1 MKKRLLVLLV
11 AAMAVVVN
19 LEAQVI
25 VLSESFEKGIPARW
39 TQECVQGNQTWVTEV
54 VVPGG
59 SLLYPDG
66 AASGLGR
73 ALLRNTTGES
83 KGYKTRLITPVM
95 NLDTVFQP
103 ILRYYHAQMKWTA
116 DFDTL
121 RVLYRVSESSN
132 WVLLQEFTQPIQ
144 MWTKETVELPR
155 VGKTYQVCFEG
166 SENMGRGIVLDSVV
180 VRSKPECTIP
190 HDMTVTNMHKNEVT
204 LNWLASFDA
213 VNFHIIVAKTD
224 EIFDI
229 DDTDIESAK
238 ANGLI
243 VKDTVV
249 SGWQT
254 YVQLT
259 NLEGKTNY
267 VAFVRSLCENENSDW
282 GAYPF
287 YMKAIE
293 NLPYHENFDISQSSV
308 VGQHKDWTFGTDLA
322 ITTPYINCNQSAT
335 AAKYFVRSG
344 YALCF
349 AGKTSPGSGANI
361 AAKNYAYAATPMMD
375 VEDIS
380 TCQVR
385 FWGSLGNY
393 GSYKTNA
400 RAIIVGVMDDPDD
413 ITTFVAVDTVKMW
426 RYATYENVLV
436 SLASY
441 TGEGRYVAFVSQFDE
456 PNQFYIDDL
465 TIEERPA
472 VPNVSGI
479 QVAPLAT
486 GAELTWDNV
495 ASAYNVLISTENAD
509 DASTIAA
516 AKRVVE
522 AKVSTSAY
530 KATGLTEGTQYYAY
544 VQAEGGEWSAAK
556 PFATSYK
563 KTLPMKFGFETAEGT
578 TTIGTSSTKYP
589 KYVGVYSTASNYPTF
604 QTTKRYVNS
613 GSQALNYS
621 LELGR
626 DAWIA
631 FPVQDSVV
639 QGLEMEFYMRVYSS
653 SYKNTEVTVGVMTD
667 PADLTTFVAVASFA
681 TASESYALC
690 YTDFLSYTGNGKYI
704 AIRWTENEAGGAT
717 SSSYMRSYPVLDD
730 VTIDVL
736 SDCVVPK
743 LGVKD
748 VTSSTATLEWTAR
761 NMHSFHILVDTDG
774 GKKENDL
781 TAALASPAS
790 VVYTDTLNDVN
801 EFTIPTGKLH
811 WGRTYYAYIRS
822 ACGENENSYWSR
834 PIEFTLGTPE
844 AVALPYLEDFDY
856 YGAGVGAMA
865 AGWNMASVDNYPQL
879 STSAKYSSI
888 GSKTNYAGV
897 HFKSAGPG
905 RAGRLFAPA
914 LDIDDYAN
922 VKVSFWAKKGDNI
935 AGSDTLRIGVA
946 NQTDTNAVITWLDT
960 IAIPQTSRFDKYYS
974 VNPQWSASMG
984 KYFVFQQYCYN
995 GVTTRYVYVDDITF
1009 ESLTNITPFGF
1020 KTEDAGNNSVTISW
1034 QGESE
1039 NGWKIWVTTDEID
1052 TDNLDKVDASKIV
1065 IRDSTITNN
1074 PFTING
1080 LKPQTG
1086 YYVYLKAI
1094 DGEEWSEVYNA
1105 WTQCIKLVPNSSAS
1119 RQGFEGYL
1127 TASTTAITSYDK
1139 STFPECWTRHGG
1151 DEYKPKPSYVPFIHV
1166 GKTTTAVPS
1175 KDSYSYSGYAG
1186 ASLYAQASAGG
1197 PSWFTTPEIDAKD
1210 MKNVTVSFWARGG
1223 DSKTLAMYVGVMTDP
1238 DDWSTFKSLHE
1249 YQAPDRNTWCQ
1260 VECNLGACGYKEG
1273 MGNHIVFSTSA
1284 ALTYTTSYYIDDIE
1298 ISESACPKAY
1308 PTISRLTDNSAR
1320 LMYSSANIDVRMLLS
1335 KEMPIEADSLNS
1347 DTEGAAYLTKI
1358 LANSAMLKD
1367 TTILSNRVFALK
1379 DLESTTQYYVAVQ
1392 TLCEE
1397 DQSLWNVTSFQT
1409 LCAPQTAAEMGTI
1422 TFEEGFDLETSG
1434 ASSDPHVMPCW
1445 TVGKKGI
1452 KDYLYIPY
1460 VGKGKAAPAGEAFLR
1475 FRTKSDAASNGA
1487 YAIMPAVNV
1496 DSIKRL
1502 QISFLGRASK
1512 THTFSAIDNI
1522 EPLGNYAGSIIVG
1535 VVTDPADIGT
1545 FSAIDTI
1552 TYTDNAV
1559 HKSIV
1564 RFNKYEGFQH
1574 EYGKHVAFLS
1584 EFNQDN
1590 YFFIDNIKFDTITG
1604 CGTPISL
1611 KLSNITNN
1619 SALASWKGI
1628 NDTYR
1633 VMVTTS
1639 ELQDKFLETN
1649 RDYVINDTINGT
1661 THTLTGLNGNIT
1673 YYLYV
1678 KSLCDGGEGE
1688 WCLEGAVFTTEC
1700 PEVAIL
1706 PYKDNFDRYQSG
1718 SKYYP
1723 ACWRR
1728 FYNGNEDEAASYPCI
1743 YSSAKYGDEG
1753 NGLQWKISSSSYG
1766 AEDKRPTI
1774 ATLPIG
1780 GDIDKVMLS
1789 FKLRTASAVASPN
1802 GIMIGYATDVT
1813 NIDSLLKTV
1822 QYVDTVYPLANSKE
1836 WTEIIRTM
1844 EDCSGENVCI
1854 VLSEFYKNTTDVYM
1868 DNFKVEKTPT
1878 CYVPKAEVDSIGAEE
1893 VKLTIHPYFA
1903 TDHAW
1908 DAMIISADY
1917 ADTVQ
1922 ASSADTTFI
1931 VKGLKHSTEYN
1942 LFVRTECGDGDV
1954 SEWSDEAVPFR
1965 TLYCI
1970 GAGTYYSFE
1979 EEDGEEERVTYSYYS
1994 PSTPN
1999 YGDCYV
2005 HPSLY
2010 VSGRVSKY
2018 WPTHANGTA
2027 YAHNGKQAL
2036 RFWHYN
2042 DGSAPTLVA
2051 LPEIVGSDSLQIRFD
2066 MRAAEVAA
2074 SVSAKIDRTKTW
2086 PFAELGIGLIDA
2098 NHDLESFQP
2107 LATYKTTDYENGEK
2121 VTAAK
2126 NALFDQVV
2134 FPLPTGIKDKFIAFV
2149 MKQPISL
2156 KLYIDNLYI
2165 EKKQGYRTPV
2175 IGKTTITPTSL
2186 TLNWDANES
2195 TKWNV
2200 YLTKSAE
2207 VFPIDSAKEAD
2218 IVAKQTVTANT
2229 VTFSGLTPDTKYFAF
2244 VQVADVD
2251 GLGATSAR
2259 RTFVT
2264 PADVKVATSDT
2275 ISFEDS
2281 KTTRMVVPQ
2290 NWYVG
2295 NDGSV
2300 AALQQPGALLN
2311 NYDATSTSKASGA
2324 VAARTGTRALQLY
2337 STYGTHLGAYVAMPI
2352 LKADYDTIQVNFY
2365 ARPFYQKKDGKVGSS
2380 YDNRPLVVGT
2390 MTDPNNIATFEP
2402 IDSFYYANAAV
2413 STSDLVKN
2421 LTDDGWEKF
2430 GIRLKGRAGQY
2441 LAFSAPVAGQWY
2453 IDDITFSERTCLKP
2467 TKLRATNLTGHS
2479 ATLSWSAADEDVPCI
2494 LQVSSTTEFGT
2505 TDLVFIDTLTTQK
2518 ATIADLEGTT
2528 TYYYRVR
2535 QDCDLVNEWSMAQSF
2550 TTECAEIMGGYTNS
2564 FEDEEKHVLL
2574 PKAYSDYQPQCWV
2587 VGTTYG
2593 KAVGKEDG
2601 SPYYHVPRL
2610 VKSSGSTWYS
2620 HNTLSSSLKD
2630 IWALRFYGQGAKE
2643 LTSSNYM
2650 NYYDQWIAM
2659 PVLENVDLDTLQLSF
2674 YALPGSYNPQTGAIA
2689 KGAKLNTIVIGVMSD
2704 PNDLSTFAALDTCTY
2719 SRDLTGA
2726 VATAAN
2732 EYMAQRFEVPL
2743 AGMKDK
2749 GNYIAFR
2756 TDAQGW
2762 IEAHP
2767 EYEQFSVTTTL
2778 YIDDIVLEHVNNCPM
2793 PTNLKANNIA
2803 LTSATLSWDGDED
2816 AQFVVN
2822 VSSDATFNN
2831 TDAFIIQNEVVNTN
2845 SIVVTGLDT
2854 ATTYYWSVATQCTPT
2869 MVSMAAAEQ
2878 FNTLRVPM
2886 FDEMFI
2892 EDVVLPAD
2900 WIKDGTRAKDVFA
2913 GETMNDRITSGSY
2926 TSGWA
2931 RTFPAEV
2938 VGVEG
2943 PHMQAPLNSS
2953 YGETGQQVTKK
2964 SWLMTPGIVLN
2975 DTQDAWLTFNVA
2987 LTYFNQADAAEQTGW
3002 DDQFMVVISDDGGD
3016 TWKRENAIIWNN
3028 ETSNDETDAHYVYG
3042 KGDYVLNS
3050 LPNKAVKDEPVT
3062 IDLTQYKGKT
3072 IKVGFYVESTIK
3084 NAYNGIHIGNV
3095 HINYFAKKS
3104 DAQTACQFEDIESM
3118 GLFYVD
3124 GDKVVEGEN
3133 VFTKVAIATAE
3144 TNRDVIDTLYTLTA
3158 TYNMAPQ
3165 VVINQTICEGE
3176 TVGNEWGFA
3185 DRTSTGVYKRKT
3197 TSLVTGCDSITTLNL
3212 TVIPRQYT
3220 TLEENICSG
3229 TSYEFNG
3236 KQYNK
3241 TGVYV
3246 DTLSSLVTGCD
3257 SITKLV
3263 LTVNPPITA
3272 QVNAYTCIGHPYY
3285 FTPRYPS
3292 LTLSGTY
3299 MDTVKTAEGCDSIVT
3314 LTLTVAE
3321 SININVYD
3329 TVCDG
3334 QSLRFEGQDYT
3345 EAGTYPVHLE
3355 SVFGCDSIRTL
3366 YLEIAPVY
3374 SDTINASICPGRSYT
3389 EHGFDVS
3396 EPGLYSVTETSRFGC
3411 DSVIWLNLSLY
3422 DTDTIRVDTLIQLSD
3437 LPYFYPNTQ
3446 ITYPL
3451 STEPGTYVD
3460 TIFVKGKDAQ
3470 CDYIL
3475 IHRLTVDGGQ
3485 GLRNVIFGSVS
3496 LRPSLINAGESV
3508 TATGDF
3514 LGQAI
3519 DIQVYDM
3526 VGHCIKREQKSGRDI
3541 HIDGFHVAGIY
3552 TIQITDENGKQY
3564 MGRVIVK

>member
-1 MKKRLLVLLV
+1 MKKKLLVFLIAV
-11 AAMAVVVN
+11 AAIIVN
-19 LEAQVI
+19 LGAQTI
-25 VLSESFEKGIPARW
+25 VLSESFEKGIPAGW
-39 TQECVQGNQTWVTEV
+39 TQESVFGDQKWVTEPLV
-54 VVPGG
+54 SGE

-66 AASGLGR
+66 AVSGLGR

-224 EIFDI
+224 EFFDI

-293 NLPYHENFDISQSSV
+293 NLPYYENFDISQSSV

-361 AAKNYAYAATPMMD
+361 AAKNYAYAATPMID
-375 VEDIS
+375 VDDIS

-385 FWGSLGNY
+385 FWGSLGNF

-472 VPNVSGI
+472 VPTVSGV

-522 AKVSTSAY
+522 AKASTSAY

-563 KTLPMKFGFETAEGT
+563 KTLPMKFGFETSEGT
-578 TTIGTSSTKYP
+578 ITIGTSSTKYP

-604 QTTKRYVNS
+604 QTTKKYVNS

-717 SSSYMRSYPVLDD
+717 SSSYMKSYPVLDD

-774 GKKENDL
+774 GKTENDL

-801 EFTIPTGKLH
+801 GFTIPTGKLH

-822 ACGENENSYWSR
+822 VCGENENSYWSR
-834 PIEFTLGTPE
+834 PVEFTLGTPE

-856 YGAGVGAMA
+856 YGSGAGTMA
-865 AGWNMASVDNYPQL
+865 AGWNVASVDNYPQL
-879 STSAKYSSI
+879 STSAKYSST

-960 IAIPQTSRFDKYYS
+960 IAIPQTGRFDKYYS

-1065 IRDSTITNN
+1065 IKDSTITNN

-1238 DDWSTFKSLHE
+1238 DDWSTFKSLYE

-1273 MGNHIVFSTSA
+1273 MGNYIVFSTSA

-1358 LANSAMLKD
+1358 LANPAMLKD

-1397 DQSLWNVTSFQT
+1397 DRSLWNVTSFQT

-1422 TFEEGFDLETSG
+1422 TFEEGFDPQTSG

-1460 VGKGKAAPAGEAFLR
+1460 VGKGEAAPAGEAFLR
-1475 FRTKSDAASNGA
+1475 FRTQADAAKNGA

-1590 YFFIDNIKFDTITG
+1590 YFFIDNIKFDTITD

-1688 WCLEGAVFTTEC
+1688 WCLEGTVFTTEC

-1780 GDIDKVMLS
+1780 GNIDKVMLS
-1789 FKLRTASAVASPN
+1789 FKLKTASAVASPN

-1844 EDCSGENVCI
+1844 EDCSGENVHI

-1868 DNFKVEKTPT
+1868 DDFKVEKIPT
-1878 CYVPKAEVDSIGAEE
+1878 CYVPKIRVDSIGAEE
-1893 VKLTIHPYFA
+1893 VKVTVLPYLA
-1903 TDHAW
+1903 TDNAW
-1908 DAMIISADY
+1908 DIQFVSADFQ
-1917 ADTVQ
+1917 DTIQ
-1922 ASSADTTFI
+1922 ASSVNTTFI
-1931 VKGLKHSTEYN
+1931 VKGLKHSTNYN
-1942 LFVRTECGDGDV
+1942 LYVRTNCGAGDV

-2086 PFAELGIGLIDA
+2086 PFAELEIGLIDA

-2244 VQVADVD
+2244 VQVADAD

-2281 KTTRMVVPQ
+2281 KTTRLVVPQ

-2467 TKLRATNLTGHS
+2467 TKLRASNLTGHS

-2535 QDCDLVNEWSMAQSF
+2535 QDCDLTDAWSMAQSF

-2610 VKSSGSTWYS
+2610 VKSSGTSWYS
-2620 HNTLSSSLKD
+2620 HNTLSSNQKD
-2630 IWALRFYGQGAKE
+2630 VWALRFEGNGAKE
-2643 LTSSNYM
+2643 LTSSNYA

-2732 EYMAQRFEVPL
+2732 EFMAQRFEIPL

-2886 FDEMFI
+2886 FDEMFV
-2892 EDVVLPAD
+2892 EDVTLPVD
-2900 WIKDGTRAKDVFA
+2900 WLMDGTRAKDVFA
-2913 GETMNDRITSGSY
+2913 GATMNNRITSGSY

-2953 YGETGQQVTKK
+2953 YGETGQPVTKK

-3050 LPNKAVKDEPVT
+3050 LPNRAVKDEPVT

-3133 VFTKVAIATAE
+3133 VFTKVALATAE
-3144 TNRDVIDTLYTLTA
+3144 TNRNVIDTLYILTA

-3212 TVIPRQYT
+3212 IVIPRQYT

-3229 TSYEFNG
+3229 TSFEFNG
-3236 KQYNK
+3236 TSYNQ

-3263 LTVNPPITA
+3263 LI
-3272 QVNAYTCIGHPYY
+3272 VNAPTKVEVDAHGCAGHPYY
-3285 FTPRYPS
+3285 FTPRYPA
-3292 LTLSGTY
+3292 LTIAGTY
-3299 MDTVKTAEGCDSIVT
+3299 MDTVKTVWGCDSIVT
-3314 LTLTVAE
+3314 L
-3321 SININVYD
+3321 
-3329 TVCDG
+3329 
-3334 QSLRFEGQDYT
+3334 
-3345 EAGTYPVHLE
+3345 
-3355 SVFGCDSIRTL
+3355 
-3366 YLEIAPVY
+3366 
-3374 SDTINASICPGRSYT
+3374 
-3389 EHGFDVS
+3389 
-3396 EPGLYSVTETSRFGC
+3396 
-3411 DSVIWLNLSLY
+3411 NLSFY
-3422 DTDTIRVDTLIQLSD
+3422 DSDTIRVDTLIKQSD

-3451 STEPGTYVD
+3451 STEPGTYID
-3460 TIFVKGKDAQ
+3460 TISVKGTDVQ
-3470 CDYIL
+3470 CDYVL
-3475 IHRLTVDGGQ
+3475 IHTLTIEAGQ
-3485 GLRNVIFGSVS
+3485 GISNVNGET
-3496 LRPSLINAGESV
+3496 LTLHPNLIGIGETV
-3508 TATGDF
+3508 TAAGNF
-3514 LGQAI
+3514 QGQKVE
-3519 DIQVYDM
+3519 IQVYDM
-3526 VGHCIKREQKSGRDI
+3526 VGRCIKREHQKGRNI
-3541 HIDGFHVAGIY
+3541 SIDGFHIAGLY
-3552 TIQITDENGKQY
+3552 TIKITDESGKQY

>member
-11 AAMAVVVN
+11 AAMATVVN

-25 VLSESFEKGIPARW
+25 VLSESFEKGIPAGW

-293 NLPYHENFDISQSSV
+293 NLPYYEDFDISQSSV

-361 AAKNYAYAATPMMD
+361 AAKNYAYAATPMID
-375 VEDIS
+375 VDDIS
-380 TCQVR
+380 TCQVS
-385 FWGSLGNY
+385 FWGSLGNF

-413 ITTFVAVDTVKMW
+413 ITTFVAVDTVRMW

-472 VPNVSGI
+472 VPIVSGI

-516 AKRVVE
+516 AKCVVE
-522 AKVSTSAY
+522 AKVSTAAY

-563 KTLPMKFGFETAEGT
+563 KTLPMKFGFETTEGT
-578 TTIGTSSTKYP
+578 TTIGTSTTKYP

-604 QTTKRYVNS
+604 QTTQRYVNS

-631 FPVQDSVV
+631 FPAQDSVV

-717 SSSYMRSYPVLDD
+717 SSSYMKSYPVLDD

-736 SDCVVPK
+736 SDCIVPK

-774 GKKENDL
+774 GKTENDL

-822 ACGENENSYWSR
+822 VCGENENSYWSR
-834 PIEFTLGTPE
+834 PVEFTLGTPE

-865 AGWNMASVDNYPQL
+865 AGWNMASVDDYPQL
-879 STSAKYSSI
+879 STSAKYSST

-897 HFKSAGPG
+897 YFKSAGSG

-935 AGSDTLRIGVA
+935 VGSDTLRIGVA

-960 IAIPQTSRFDKYYS
+960 IAIPQTGQFDKYYS

-1065 IRDSTITNN
+1065 IKDSTIINN

-1151 DEYKPKPSYVPFIHV
+1151 DEYKPKPSYVPFIYV

-1238 DDWSTFKSLHE
+1238 DDWSTFKSLYE

-1273 MGNHIVFSTSA
+1273 MGNYIVFSTSA

-1358 LANSAMLKD
+1358 LANPAMLKD

-1422 TFEEGFDLETSG
+1422 TFEEGFDPQTSG

-1460 VGKGKAAPAGEAFLR
+1460 VGEGKAAPAGEAFLR

-1512 THTFSAIDNI
+1512 TYTFSAIDNI

-1780 GDIDKVMLS
+1780 GNIDKVMLS

-1844 EDCSGENVCI
+1844 EDCSGENVYI
-1854 VLSEFYKNTTDVYM
+1854 VLSELYKNTTDVYM
-1868 DNFKVEKTPT
+1868 DDFKVEKTPT

-2086 PFAELGIGLIDA
+2086 PFAELEIGLIDA

-2244 VQVADVD
+2244 VQVADTD

-2281 KTTRMVVPQ
+2281 KTTRLVVPQ

-2467 TKLRATNLTGHS
+2467 TKLRASNLTGHS

-2535 QDCDLVNEWSMAQSF
+2535 QDCDLTDAWSMAQSF

-2610 VKSSGSTWYS
+2610 VKSSGTSWYS
-2620 HNTLSSSLKD
+2620 HNTLSSNQKD
-2630 IWALRFYGQGAKE
+2630 VWALRFEGNGAKE
-2643 LTSSNYM
+2643 LTSSNYA

-2732 EYMAQRFEVPL
+2732 EFMAQRFEIPL

-2913 GETMNDRITSGSY
+2913 GKTMNDRITSGSY

-2953 YGETGQQVTKK
+2953 YGETGQPVTKK

-3133 VFTKVAIATAE
+3133 VFTKVALATAE
-3144 TNRDVIDTLYTLTA
+3144 TNRNVIDTLYTLTA

-3229 TSYEFNG
+3229 TSFEFNG

>member
-1 MKKRLLVLLV
+1 MKKKLLVLLIAV
-11 AAMAVVVN
+11 AAIIVN
-19 LEAQVI
+19 LGAQTI
-25 VLSESFEKGIPARW
+25 VLSESFEKGIPAGW
-39 TQECVQGNQTWVTEV
+39 TQESVFGDQKWVTEPLV
-54 VVPGG
+54 SGE

-66 AASGLGR
+66 AVSGLGR

-293 NLPYHENFDISQSSV
+293 NLPYYEDFDISQSSV

-375 VEDIS
+375 VDDIS

-385 FWGSLGNY
+385 FWGSLGNF

-441 TGEGRYVAFVSQFDE
+441 KGEGRYVAFVSQFDE

-472 VPNVSGI
+472 VPTVSGI

-563 KTLPMKFGFETAEGT
+563 KTLPMKFGFETSEGT
-578 TTIGTSSTKYP
+578 ITIGTSSTKYP

-604 QTTKRYVNS
+604 QTTKKYVNS

-774 GKKENDL
+774 GKTENDL

-801 EFTIPTGKLH
+801 EFTIPAGKLH

-822 ACGENENSYWSR
+822 VCGENENSYWSR
-834 PIEFTLGTPE
+834 PVEFTLGTPE

-856 YGAGVGAMA
+856 YGSGAGTMA
-865 AGWNMASVDNYPQL
+865 AGWNVASTDAYPQL
-879 STSAKYSSI
+879 NTKAKYN
-888 GSKTNYAGV
+888 NYAGV
-897 HFKSAGPG
+897 YFKSAGPG

-922 VKVSFWAKKGDNI
+922 VKVSFWAKKGDNV

-1065 IRDSTITNN
+1065 IKDSTITNN

-1238 DDWSTFKSLHE
+1238 DDWSTFKSLYE

-1273 MGNHIVFSTSA
+1273 MGNYIVFSTSA
-1284 ALTYTTSYYIDDIE
+1284 SLTYTTSYYIDDIE

-1308 PTISRLTDNSAR
+1308 PALSRLTDNSVR
-1320 LMYSSANIDVRMLLS
+1320 LMYASQAMDVRLILT
-1335 KEMPIEADSLNS
+1335 KGLAIYADSLNS
-1347 DTEGAAYLTKI
+1347 ETLGTTY
-1358 LANSAMLKD
+1358 LANLLQSDAVVRDTIIRNNMGMLLNNLEGD
-1367 TTILSNRVFALK
+1367 TPYYLAL
-1379 DLESTTQYYVAVQ
+1379 Q
-1392 TLCEE
+1392 TLCADE
-1397 DQSLWNVTSFQT
+1397 SALWNVTSFQT
-1409 LCAPQTAAEMGTI
+1409 LCTPLTAGEMGVI
-1422 TFEEGFDLETSG
+1422 TFEEGFSPDASA
-1434 ASSDPHVMPCW
+1434 ASSEPHVVPCW
-1445 TVGKKGI
+1445 TVGKKGVRN
-1452 KDYLYIPY
+1452 YLYVPY
-1460 VGKGKAAPAGEAFLR
+1460 VGTGASAPDGKAFLR
-1475 FRTKSDAASNGA
+1475 FRTGDVAAENGG

-1496 DSIKRL
+1496 DSITRL
-1502 QISFLGRASK
+1502 QISFLGRATASYDFTK
-1512 THTFSAIDNI
+1512 AITTPSA
-1522 EPLGNYAGSIIVG
+1522 LGDCAGSIIVG
-1535 VVTDPADIGT
+1535 VVTDPSDIGT
-1545 FSAIDTI
+1545 FVAVDTVK
-1552 TYTDNAV
+1552 YGDNAI
-1559 HKSIV
+1559 HHAIV
-1564 RFNKYEGFQH
+1564 RFNKYRGDANGTF
-1574 EYGKHVAFLS
+1574 GKHVGFLS
-1584 EFNQDN
+1584 EFNQNN
-1590 YFFIDNIKFDTITG
+1590 YFLVDNIQFDTITT
-1604 CGTPISL
+1604 CEEPLSL
-1611 KLSNITNN
+1611 NVHSVTDN
-1619 SALASWKGI
+1619 SATASWKGI
-1628 NDTYR
+1628 NTIYR
-1633 VMVTTS
+1633 VMVTTR
-1639 ELQDKFLETN
+1639 ELTSSLWETN
-1649 RDYVINDTINGT
+1649 QNFVLNDTVQGLS
-1661 THTLTGLNGNIT
+1661 HTLTRLAGNTT
-1673 YYLYV
+1673 YYVYV
-1678 KSLCDGGEGE
+1678 KALCDDANGE
-1688 WCLEGAVFTTEC
+1688 WCLEGTAFTTEC

-1728 FYNGNEDEAASYPCI
+1728 FYNGKEDEAASYPCI

-1789 FKLRTASAVASPN
+1789 FKLKTASAVASPN

-1844 EDCSGENVCI
+1844 EDCSGENVYI
-1854 VLSEFYKNTTDVYM
+1854 VLSELYKNTTDVYM
-1868 DNFKVEKTPT
+1868 DDFKVEKTPT

-2086 PFAELGIGLIDA
+2086 PFAELEIGLIDA

-2244 VQVADVD
+2244 VQVADAD

-2281 KTTRMVVPQ
+2281 KTTRLVVPQ

-2467 TKLRATNLTGHS
+2467 TKLRASNLTGHS

-2535 QDCDLVNEWSMAQSF
+2535 QDCDLTDAWSMAQSF

-2610 VKSSGSTWYS
+2610 VKSSGTSWYS
-2620 HNTLSSSLKD
+2620 HNTLSSNQKD
-2630 IWALRFYGQGAKE
+2630 VWALRFEGNGAKE
-2643 LTSSNYM
+2643 LTSSNYA

-2732 EYMAQRFEVPL
+2732 EFMAQRFEIPL

-2831 TDAFIIQNEVVNTN
+2831 MDAFIIQNKVVNTN

-2854 ATTYYWSVATQCTPT
+2854 ATTYYWAVATQCTPT

-2892 EDVVLPAD
+2892 EDVTLPVD
-2900 WIKDGTRAKDVFA
+2900 WSMDGTRAKDVFA
-2913 GETMNDRITSGSY
+2913 GATMNNRITSGSY

-2953 YGETGQQVTKK
+2953 YGETGLPVTKK

-2987 LTYFNQADAAEQTGW
+2987 LTYLNQADAAEQTGW

-3133 VFTKVAIATAE
+3133 VFTKVALATAE
-3144 TNRDVIDTLYTLTA
+3144 ANRDVIDTLYTLTA

-3229 TSYEFNG
+3229 TSFEFNG
-3236 KQYNK
+3236 TSYNQ

-3263 LTVNPPITA
+3263 LI
-3272 QVNAYTCIGHPYY
+3272 VNAPTKVEVDAHGCAGHPYY
-3285 FTPRYPS
+3285 FTPRYPA
-3292 LTLSGTY
+3292 LTIAGTY
-3299 MDTVKTAEGCDSIVT
+3299 MDTVKTVWGCDSIVT
-3314 LTLTVAE
+3314 L
-3321 SININVYD
+3321 
-3329 TVCDG
+3329 
-3334 QSLRFEGQDYT
+3334 
-3345 EAGTYPVHLE
+3345 
-3355 SVFGCDSIRTL
+3355 
-3366 YLEIAPVY
+3366 
-3374 SDTINASICPGRSYT
+3374 
-3389 EHGFDVS
+3389 
-3396 EPGLYSVTETSRFGC
+3396 
-3411 DSVIWLNLSLY
+3411 NLSFY
-3422 DTDTIRVDTLIQLSD
+3422 DSDTIRVDTLIKQSD

-3451 STEPGTYVD
+3451 SIEPGTYID
-3460 TIFVKGKDAQ
+3460 TISVKGTDVQ
-3470 CDYIL
+3470 CDYVL
-3475 IHRLTVDGGQ
+3475 IHTLTIEAGQ
-3485 GLRNVIFGSVS
+3485 GISNVNGET
-3496 LRPSLINAGESV
+3496 LTLHPNLIGIGETV
-3508 TATGDF
+3508 TAAGNF
-3514 LGQAI
+3514 QGQKVE
-3519 DIQVYDM
+3519 IQVYDM
-3526 VGHCIKREQKSGRDI
+3526 VGRCIKREHQKGRNI
-3541 HIDGFHVAGIY
+3541 SIDGFHIAGLY
-3552 TIQITDENGKQY
+3552 TIKITDESGKQY

>member
-1 MKKRLLVLLV
+1 MKKKLLVLLIAV
-11 AAMAVVVN
+11 AAIIVN
-19 LEAQVI
+19 LGAQTI
-25 VLSESFEKGIPARW
+25 VLSESFEKGIPAGW
-39 TQECVQGNQTWVTEV
+39 TQESVFGDQKWVTEPLV
-54 VVPGG
+54 SGE

-66 AASGLGR
+66 AVSGLGR

-190 HDMTVTNMHKNEVT
+190 HDMIVTNMHKNEVT

-293 NLPYHENFDISQSSV
+293 NLPYYEDFDISQSSV

-375 VEDIS
+375 VDDIS

-385 FWGSLGNY
+385 FWGSLGNF

-465 TIEERPA
+465 TVEERPA
-472 VPNVSGI
+472 VPTISGI

-556 PFATSYK
+556 SFTTSYK
-563 KTLPMKFGFETAEGT
+563 KTLPMKFGFETSEGT
-578 TTIGTSSTKYP
+578 ITIGTSSTKYP

-604 QTTKRYVNS
+604 QTTKKYVNS

-717 SSSYMRSYPVLDD
+717 SSSYMKSYPVLDD

-748 VTSSTATLEWTAR
+748 VTYSTATLEWTAR

-774 GKKENDL
+774 GKTENDL

-790 VVYTDTLNDVN
+790 VVYTDALNDVN
-801 EFTIPTGKLH
+801 EFTIPAGKLH

-822 ACGENENSYWSR
+822 VCGENENSYWSR
-834 PIEFTLGTPE
+834 PVEFTLGTPE

-856 YGAGVGAMA
+856 YGSGAGTMA
-865 AGWNMASVDNYPQL
+865 AGWNVASTDAYPQL
-879 STSAKYSSI
+879 NTKAKYN
-888 GSKTNYAGV
+888 NYAGV
-897 HFKSAGPG
+897 YFKSAGPG

-922 VKVSFWAKKGDNI
+922 VKVSFWAKKGDNVS
-935 AGSDTLRIGVA
+935 GNDSLRIGVTDQA
-946 NQTDTNAVITWLDT
+946 DTNAVITWLDT
-960 IAIPQTSRFDKYYS
+960 IAIPKTDRFDPYYS
-974 VNPQWSASMG
+974 VNPQWTAAMG
-984 KYFVFQQYCYN
+984 KRFVFQQYCYN
-995 GVTTRYVYVDDITF
+995 GVTTRYIYMDNIAF
-1009 ESLTNITPFGF
+1009 ESITDIAPFGF
-1020 KTEDAGNNSVTISW
+1020 KTNDAADNSVTISW

-1039 NGWKIWVTTDEID
+1039 NGWKLWVTTEEID
-1052 TDNLDKVDASKIV
+1052 TENLDKVDASKIV
-1065 IRDSTITNN
+1065 IKDSTITSN
-1074 PFTING
+1074 PFTITG
-1080 LKPQTG
+1080 LKAQTG
-1086 YYVYLKAI
+1086 YYVYLRALNGT
-1094 DGEEWSEVYNA
+1094 DWSESYNA
-1105 WTQCIKLVPNSSAS
+1105 WTQCIKLVPNSANS
-1119 RQGFEGYL
+1119 RMDFEGYL
-1127 TASTTAITSYDK
+1127 PTTADISSYAK

-1151 DEYKPKPSYVPFIHV
+1151 DEAKTSPSYVPFICTHKK
-1166 GKTTTAVPS
+1166 GTTVPGN
-1175 KDSYSYSGYAG
+1175 YAYAG
-1186 ASLYAQASAGG
+1186 LASAKLYANSSAGG
-1197 PSWFTTPEIDAKD
+1197 PAWFATPEVNAKN
-1210 MKNVTVSFWARGG
+1210 MANVTVSFYAKCG
-1223 DSKTLAMYVGVMTDP
+1223 DSSLKELLVGVMKDP
-1238 DDWSTFKSLHE
+1238 DDWGTFTPLYT
-1249 YQAPDRNTWCQ
+1249 YQPTDKLRWYQ
-1260 VECNLGACGYKEG
+1260 VECNFGTCGYKEG
-1273 MGNHIVFSTSA
+1273 MGTYIAFSTPA
-1284 ALTYTTSYYIDDIE
+1284 ALVSPEASSYQIDEIE

-1308 PTISRLTDNSAR
+1308 PALSRLTDNSVR
-1320 LMYSSANIDVRMLLS
+1320 LMYASQAMDVRLILT
-1335 KEMPIEADSLNS
+1335 KGLAIYADSLNS
-1347 DTEGAAYLTKI
+1347 ETLGTTY
-1358 LANSAMLKD
+1358 LANLLQSDAVVRDTIIRNNMGMLLNNLEGD
-1367 TTILSNRVFALK
+1367 TPYYLAL
-1379 DLESTTQYYVAVQ
+1379 Q
-1392 TLCEE
+1392 TLCADENA
-1397 DQSLWNVTSFQT
+1397 LWNVTSFQT
-1409 LCAPQTAAEMGTI
+1409 LCTPLTAGEMGVI
-1422 TFEEGFDLETSG
+1422 TFEEGFSPDASA
-1434 ASSDPHVMPCW
+1434 ASSEPHVVPCW
-1445 TVGKKGI
+1445 TVGKKGVRN
-1452 KDYLYIPY
+1452 YLYVPY
-1460 VGKGKAAPAGEAFLR
+1460 VGTGASAPDGKAFLR
-1475 FRTKSDAASNGA
+1475 FRTGDVAAENGG

-1496 DSIKRL
+1496 DSITRL
-1502 QISFLGRASK
+1502 QISFLGRATASYDFTK
-1512 THTFSAIDNI
+1512 AITTPSA
-1522 EPLGNYAGSIIVG
+1522 LGDCAGSIIVG
-1535 VVTDPADIGT
+1535 VVTDPSDIGT
-1545 FSAIDTI
+1545 FVAVDTVK
-1552 TYTDNAV
+1552 YGDNAI
-1559 HKSIV
+1559 HHAIV
-1564 RFNKYEGFQH
+1564 RFNKYRGDANGTF
-1574 EYGKHVAFLS
+1574 GKHVGFLS
-1584 EFNQDN
+1584 EFNQNN
-1590 YFFIDNIKFDTITG
+1590 YFLVDNIQFDTITT
-1604 CGTPISL
+1604 CEEPLSL
-1611 KLSNITNN
+1611 NVHSVTDN
-1619 SALASWKGI
+1619 SATASWKGI
-1628 NDTYR
+1628 NTIYR
-1633 VMVTTS
+1633 VMVTTR
-1639 ELQDKFLETN
+1639 ELTSSLWETN
-1649 RDYVINDTINGT
+1649 QNFVLNDTVQGLS
-1661 THTLTGLNGNIT
+1661 HTLTRLAGNTT
-1673 YYLYV
+1673 YYVYV
-1678 KSLCDGGEGE
+1678 KALCDDANGE
-1688 WCLEGAVFTTEC
+1688 WCLEGTAFTTEC

-1780 GDIDKVMLS
+1780 GNIDKVMLS
-1789 FKLRTASAVASPN
+1789 FKLKTASAVASPN

-1868 DNFKVEKTPT
+1868 DDFKVEKTPT

-1908 DAMIISADY
+1908 DVMIISADY

-2086 PFAELGIGLIDA
+2086 PFAELEIGLIDA

-2264 PADVKVATSDT
+2264 PADVKVATSDI

-2300 AALQQPGALLN
+2300 VALQQPGALLN
-2311 NYDATSTSKASGA
+2311 NYDATSTSNASGA

-2337 STYGTHLGAYVAMPI
+2337 NTYGTHLGAYAAMPI

-2564 FEDEEKHVLL
+2564 FEDTEQHVLL
-2574 PKAYSDYQPQCWV
+2574 PKATDGYYQPQCWV

-2593 KAVGKEDG
+2593 KAVGEKDNM
-2601 SPYYHVPRL
+2601 PYYHVPRL
-2610 VKSSGSTWYS
+2610 EKSSGSTWYS

-2643 LTSSNYM
+2643 LTSSNYT

-2704 PNDLSTFAALDTCTY
+2704 PDDLSTFVALDTCTY

-2831 TDAFIIQNEVVNTN
+2831 MDAFIIQNKVVNTN

-2886 FDEMFI
+2886 FDEMFV
-2892 EDVVLPAD
+2892 EDIVLPAD

-2913 GETMNDRITSGSY
+2913 GATMNNRITSDSY

-2953 YGETGQQVTKK
+2953 YGETGQPVTKK

-3050 LPNKAVKDEPVT
+3050 LPNRAVKDEPVT

-3133 VFTKVAIATAE
+3133 VFTKVALATAE
-3144 TNRDVIDTLYTLTA
+3144 TNRNVIDTLYILTA

-3229 TSYEFNG
+3229 TSFEFNG
-3236 KQYNK
+3236 TSYNQ

-3263 LTVNPPITA
+3263 LI
-3272 QVNAYTCIGHPYY
+3272 VNAPTKVEVDAHGCAGHPYY
-3285 FTPRYPS
+3285 FTPRYPA
-3292 LTLSGTY
+3292 LTIAGTY
-3299 MDTVKTAEGCDSIVT
+3299 MDTVKTVWGCDSIVT
-3314 LTLTVAE
+3314 L
-3321 SININVYD
+3321 
-3329 TVCDG
+3329 
-3334 QSLRFEGQDYT
+3334 
-3345 EAGTYPVHLE
+3345 
-3355 SVFGCDSIRTL
+3355 
-3366 YLEIAPVY
+3366 
-3374 SDTINASICPGRSYT
+3374 
-3389 EHGFDVS
+3389 
-3396 EPGLYSVTETSRFGC
+3396 
-3411 DSVIWLNLSLY
+3411 NLSFY
-3422 DTDTIRVDTLIQLSD
+3422 DSDTIRVDTLIKQSD

-3451 STEPGTYVD
+3451 STDPGTYID
-3460 TIFVKGKDAQ
+3460 TISVKGTDVQ
-3470 CDYIL
+3470 CDYVL
-3475 IHRLTVDGGQ
+3475 IHTLTIEAGQ
-3485 GLRNVIFGSVS
+3485 GISNVNGET
-3496 LRPSLINAGESV
+3496 LTLHPNLIGIGETV
-3508 TATGDF
+3508 TAAGNF
-3514 LGQAI
+3514 QGQKVE
-3519 DIQVYDM
+3519 IQVYDM
-3526 VGHCIKREQKSGRDI
+3526 VGRCIKREHQKGRNI
-3541 HIDGFHVAGIY
+3541 SIDGFHIAGLY
-3552 TIQITDENGKQY
+3552 TIKITDESGKQY

>member
-1 MKKRLLVLLV
+1 MKKKLLVLLI
-11 AAMAVVVN
+11 ALMAIVVN
-19 LEAQVI
+19 QQAQTI
-25 VLSESFEKGIPARW
+25 VLSESFEEGMPAGW
-39 TQECVQGNQTWVTEV
+39 TQESVVGNQTWVTEAM
-54 VVPGG
+54 VPGG
-59 SLLYPDG
+59 VLSYPDG
-66 AASGLGR
+66 AVSGWGR

-121 RVLYRVSESSN
+121 RVFYRVSESSN
-132 WVLLQEFTQPIQ
+132 WVLLQEFGEPVQ

-155 VGKTYQVCFEG
+155 VSKTYQVCFEG

-213 VNFHIIVAKTD
+213 VQFHVIVAKTD

-229 DDTDIESAK
+229 DDTDIEQAK
-238 ANGLI
+238 ADGLI
-243 VKDTVV
+243 VKDTLV

-293 NLPYHENFDISQSSV
+293 NLPYHEDFDLPASSA
-308 VGQHKDWTFGTDLA
+308 VGHHQDWTYGTDLA
-322 ITTPYINCNQSAT
+322 IAAPYINVNQSAT
-335 AAKYFVRSG
+335 SAKYFVRSG

-349 AGKTSPGSGANI
+349 AGKTTPGSGANI
-361 AAKNYAYAATPMMD
+361 AAHNFAYAATPMMD
-375 VEDIS
+375 VDDIS
-380 TCQVR
+380 KCQVK

-413 ITTFVAVDTVKMW
+413 ITTFVAVDTVRMW
-426 RYATYENVLV
+426 RYATYENVVVDL
-436 SLASY
+436 SSY
-441 TGEGRYVAFVSQFDE
+441 KGEGRYVAFVSQFDE

-465 TIEERPA
+465 TIELQPA
-472 VPNVSGI
+472 VPVVTDI
-479 QVAPLAT
+479 CVAPLAT
-486 GAELTWDNV
+486 GAELNWDNV
-495 ASAYNVLISTENAD
+495 TSAYNVLISTENVD

-522 AKVSTSAY
+522 TKVSAARYT
-530 KATGLTEGTQYYAY
+530 ATGLTEGTQYYAY
-544 VQAEGGEWSAAK
+544 IQAEGGEWSAAK
-556 PFATSYK
+556 SFQTSYK

-578 TTIGTSSTKYP
+578 TTIGTSTTKYP
-589 KYVGVYSTASNYPTF
+589 KYVGVYSTASDYPKF
-604 QTTKRYVNS
+604 ETTKTRANS
-613 GSQALNYS
+613 GAQALTYL
-621 LELGR
+621 LEVGR
-626 DAWIA
+626 DAWIT
-631 FPVQDSVV
+631 FPVQDSLV
-639 QGLEMEFYMRVYSS
+639 QNLEIEFYLRANSK

-667 PADLTTFVAVASFA
+667 PADLTTFVAVESFA
-681 TASESYALC
+681 TAAETYALC

-717 SSSYMRSYPVLDD
+717 SSSYMKSYPILDD

-736 SDCVVPK
+736 SGCVVPK
-743 LGVKD
+743 MGVKD
-748 VTSSTATLEWTAR
+748 ITSSTATLEWTAR
-761 NMHSFHILVDTDG
+761 NMQSFHILIDTDG
-774 GKKENDL
+774 SKTENDL
-781 TAALASPAS
+781 TAALKSPAA

-801 EFTIPTGKLH
+801 EFTIPVGKLH

-834 PIEFTLGTPE
+834 PVAFTLATPE
-844 AVALPYLEDFDY
+844 AVALPYMEDFDY
-856 YGAGVGAMA
+856 YGAGVGTMA
-865 AGWNMASVDNYPQL
+865 AGWNVLTIDNYPQL
-879 STSAKYSSI
+879 NTSAKYSST
-888 GSKTNYAGV
+888 GSTSNYAGV
-897 HFKSAGPG
+897 YFKSAGSE
-905 RAGRLFAPA
+905 RAGKLFAPI
-914 LDIDDYAN
+914 LDTDNYGK
-922 VKVSFWAKKGDNI
+922 VKVSFWAKKGDSVSG
-935 AGSDTLRIGVA
+935 ADSLRIGVT
-946 NQTDTNAVITWLDT
+946 NQVDTNAVITWLDT
-960 IAIPQTSRFDKYYS
+960 IAVPQTGQFDKYYS
-974 VNPQWSASMG
+974 VNPQWSAAMG
-984 KYFVFQQYCYN
+984 KYFVFQQFCYN
-995 GVTTRYVYVDDITF
+995 GVTTRYIYVDDILF
-1009 ESLTNITPFGF
+1009 ESVNNIAPFGF
-1020 KTEDAGNNSVTISW
+1020 KTEDAGDNSVTISW

-1052 TDNLDKVDASKIV
+1052 TDQLDKADASKV
-1065 IRDSTITNN
+1065 IIKDSTITSN
-1074 PFTING
+1074 PFTITG

-1086 YYVYLKAI
+1086 YYVYLKAL
-1094 DGEEWSEVYNA
+1094 DGEEWSEGYNA
-1105 WTQCIKLVPNSSAS
+1105 WTQCIKLVPNSAAS
-1119 RQGFEGYL
+1119 RQGFEEYL

-1151 DEYKPKPSYVPFIHV
+1151 DEYKLKPSYVPFIHV

-1186 ASLYAQASAGG
+1186 ASLYAQASSGG

-1210 MKNVTVSFWARGG
+1210 MKNVTVSFYARGA
-1223 DSKTLAMYVGVMTDP
+1223 DSKTLSMFVGVMTNP
-1238 DDWSTFKSLHE
+1238 DDWSTFTPLYE
-1249 YQAPDRNTWCQ
+1249 YQAPDKTSWYE

-1273 MGNHIVFSTSA
+1273 MGKYIAFSTSA
-1284 ALTYTTSYYIDDIE
+1284 TLTYTTSYYIDDIE

-1335 KEMPIEADSLNS
+1335 KDMVIDADSLNS
-1347 DTEGAAYLTKI
+1347 ETDGAAYLAKI
-1358 LANSAMLKD
+1358 LANPAMLKD
-1367 TTILSNRVFALK
+1367 TTILSNRVLALRE
-1379 DLESTTQYYVAVQ
+1379 LESSTSYYVAVQ

-1409 LCAPQTAAEMGTI
+1409 LCAPLSAAETGVI
-1422 TFEEGFDLETSG
+1422 TFEEGFELETNG
-1434 ASSDPHVMPCW
+1434 GSSDPHIMPCW
-1445 TVGKKGI
+1445 TVGKKGVQ
-1452 KDYLYIPY
+1452 DGLYIPF
-1460 VGKGKAAPAGEAFLR
+1460 VASGTDAPEGKAFLR
-1475 FRTKSDAASNGA
+1475 FRTEEGSTGNGA
-1487 YAIMPAVNV
+1487 YAIMPAVDV

-1502 QISFLGRASK
+1502 QISFLGRASDNYQ
-1512 THTFSAIDNI
+1512 FSNI
-1522 EPLGNYAGSIIVG
+1522 KEIRTLNNGYAGSIIVG

-1559 HKSIV
+1559 HKAIV
-1564 RFNKYEGFQH
+1564 RFNTYDGFQH

-1590 YFFIDNIKFDTITG
+1590 YFFIDNIKFDTITD
-1604 CGTPISL
+1604 CGVPVSL
-1611 KLSNITNN
+1611 NVSNVTAN
-1619 SALASWKGI
+1619 SATASWKGI

-1639 ELQDKFLETN
+1639 ELPDKFLESN
-1649 RDYVINDTINGT
+1649 RNYVVNDTITGT
-1661 THTLTGLNGNIT
+1661 THTLAGLDGNIT
-1673 YYLYV
+1673 YYMYV
-1678 KSLCDGGEGE
+1678 KSLCDGGDGE
-1688 WCLEGAVFTTEC
+1688 WCLEGVAFTTDC
-1700 PEVAIL
+1700 PEAASL
-1706 PYKDNFDRYQSG
+1706 PYSDDFDRYQSG
-1718 SKYYP
+1718 TKYYP
-1723 ACWRR
+1723 ACWHR
-1728 FYNGNEDEAASYPCI
+1728 YYAGSMDDAASYPQI
-1743 YSSAKYGDEG
+1743 YSSAKYGNTG
-1753 NGLQWKISSSSYG
+1753 NGLLWKINTTNNTES
-1766 AEDKRPTI
+1766 KRPTI
-1774 ATLPIG
+1774 ATLPIS
-1780 GDIDKVMLS
+1780 GDISKVMLS
-1789 FKLRTASAVASPN
+1789 FKLKTASAVASPN

-1844 EDCSGENVCI
+1844 EDCTGENVYI
-1854 VLSEFYKNTTDVYM
+1854 VLSELYKNTTDVYM
-1868 DNFKVEKTPT
+1868 DDFKVQKTPT
-1878 CYVPKAEVDSIGAEE
+1878 CYVPKVRVDSIGAKE
-1893 VKLTIHPYFA
+1893 VKVTVLPYFA
-1903 TDHAW
+1903 TDNAW
-1908 DAMIISADY
+1908 DVLCISADY
-1917 ADTVQ
+1917 TDTIQ
-1922 ASSADTTFI
+1922 ASSTDTTLLI
-1931 VKGLKHSTEYN
+1931 KGLKPSTNYN
-1942 LFVRTECGDGDV
+1942 IFVRTNCGAGDM
-1954 SEWSDEAVPFR
+1954 SEWSSDAVSFR
-1965 TLYCI
+1965 TLYQI
-1970 GAGTYYSFE
+1970 GAGMYYSFE
-1979 EEDGEEERVTYSYYS
+1979 KEDGTEERVSYSWSTNMTSKYYI
-1994 PSTPN
+1994 
-1999 YGDCYV
+1999 

-2010 VSGRVSKY
+2010 VYGETANY
-2018 WPTHANGTA
+2018 WPTHVNGTA
-2027 YAHNGKQAL
+2027 YARTGQQAL
-2036 RFWHYN
+2036 RFWHFN
-2042 DGSAPTLVA
+2042 ETSAPTFVA
-2051 LPEIVGSDSLQIRFD
+2051 LPEILGSDTLQIRFD

-2074 SVSAKIDRTKTW
+2074 SASANIDRTKTF
-2086 PFAELGIGLIDA
+2086 PFVELEIGLIDA
-2098 NHDLESFQP
+2098 DYDLSSFRP
-2107 LATYKTTDYENGEK
+2107 LATYKTTDYENAEK
-2121 VTAAK
+2121 VTTAK

-2134 FPLPTGIKDKFIAFV
+2134 FPLPTGIKDQFVAF
-2149 MKQPISL
+2149 MIKQPMNL
-2156 KLYIDNLYI
+2156 KLYLDNLYI
-2165 EKKQGYRTPV
+2165 EKKQGYQTPI
-2175 IGKTTITPTSL
+2175 IGKTAITPTTL
-2186 TLNWDANES
+2186 TLNWDANGS

-2207 VFPIDSAKEAD
+2207 VFPIDGAKEAD

-2229 VTFSGLTPDTKYFAF
+2229 ATFSGLTPNTKYFAF
-2244 VQVADVD
+2244 VQVADAD

-2281 KTTRMVVPQ
+2281 KTTRLVVPQ

-2295 NDGSV
+2295 NDASTV
-2300 AALQQPGALLN
+2300 ALQQPGALLN
-2311 NYDATSTSKASGA
+2311 NYNATSTSSASGA
-2324 VAARTGTRALQLY
+2324 VAAHSGTRALQLY
-2337 STYGTHLGAYVAMPI
+2337 NTYGTHLGAYAAMPI
-2352 LKADYDTIQVNFY
+2352 LDADYDNIQVNFY
-2365 ARPFYQKKDGKVGSS
+2365 ARPFYQKNDGKVGTA
-2380 YDNRPLVVGT
+2380 YNNRPLVVGT

-2402 IDSFYYANAAV
+2402 IDSFYYSNAAV

-2421 LTDDGWEKF
+2421 LTDNGWEKI
-2430 GIRLKGRAGQY
+2430 GVRLKGRAGQY

-2467 TKLRATNLTGHS
+2467 TKLRATDITGHS
-2479 ATLSWSAADEDVPCI
+2479 AILSWSAADEDVPCI

-2505 TDLVFIDTLTTQK
+2505 TDLIFVDTLATQK
-2518 ATIADLEGTT
+2518 AIVAGLDGTT

-2564 FEDEEKHVLL
+2564 FENTDEHIML
-2574 PKAYSDYQPQCWV
+2574 PKATFGEYYQPQCWV

-2593 KAVGKEDG
+2593 EAVGEECT
-2601 SPYYHVPRL
+2601 SPYYYTPRL
-2610 VKSSGSTWYS
+2610 LKSSGSSWYS
-2620 HNTLSSSLKD
+2620 HNTLNSNLKNV
-2630 IWALRFYGQGAKE
+2630 WALRLEGNGAKE
-2643 LTSSNYM
+2643 LTTSNYG

-2659 PVLENVDLDTLQLSF
+2659 PVLENVDLDTLQISF

-2689 KGAKLNTIVIGVMSD
+2689 KGAALNTIVIGAMSD
-2704 PNDLSTFAALDTCTY
+2704 PNDLSTFVALDTCTY

-2743 AGMKDK
+2743 AGMQGK
-2749 GNYIAFR
+2749 GGYIAFR

-2762 IEAHP
+2762 IESHP
-2767 EYEQFSVTTTL
+2767 EYEQFSIRTSL
-2778 YIDDIVLEHVNNCPM
+2778 YIDDIALEHVNTCPT
-2793 PTNLKANNIA
+2793 PTNLATSDIT
-2803 LTSATLSWDGDED
+2803 LTSATLSWEGDEY

-2822 VSSDATFNN
+2822 VSSDATFSDMN
-2831 TDAFIIQNEVVNTN
+2831 AFVLQNEVVANN

-2854 ATTYYWSVATQCTPT
+2854 ATTYYWSVASQCTPT
-2869 MVSMAAAEQ
+2869 MVSMAAVEQ
-2878 FNTLRVPM
+2878 FKTLRIPM

-2892 EDVVLPAD
+2892 EEVAIPAD
-2900 WIKDGTRAKDVFA
+2900 WTMDGTRAADVFA
-2913 GETMNDRITSGSY
+2913 GASMTNRITSGSY

-2931 RTFPAEV
+2931 RIFPEEI

-2964 SWLMTPGIVLN
+2964 SWLMTPAIVLN
-2975 DTQDAWLTFNVA
+2975 DTQDAWLTFNAA
-2987 LTYFNQADAAEQTGW
+2987 LTYFNKADAAEQTGS
-3002 DDQFMVVISDDGGD
+3002 DDQFMVVISDDGGN
-3016 TWKRENAIIWNN
+3016 TWKRENATVWNN
-3028 ETSNDETDAHYVYG
+3028 ETSNDETDANYLYG

-3050 LPNKAVKDEPVT
+3050 LPNKAVKEEPVT
-3062 IDLTQYKGKT
+3062 IELAQYKGKT

-3133 VFTKVAIATAE
+3133 VFTKVALATAE
-3144 TNRDVIDTLYTLTA
+3144 TGNNAIDTLYTLTA

-3176 TVGNEWGFA
+3176 TVGSEWGFA
-3185 DRTSTGVYKRKT
+3185 DRTATGVYKRKT

-3229 TSYEFNG
+3229 TSFEFNG
-3236 KQYNK
+3236 KSYNK

-3263 LTVNPPITA
+3263 LVVNEPIEVEVDA
-3272 QVNAYTCIGHPYY
+3272 HGCAGQPYY
-3285 FTPRYPS
+3285 FTPRYPA
-3292 LTLSGTY
+3292 LTIEGTY
-3299 MDTVKTAEGCDSIVT
+3299 MDTVKTVW
-3314 LTLTVAE
+3314 
-3321 SININVYD
+3321 
-3329 TVCDG
+3329 
-3334 QSLRFEGQDYT
+3334 
-3345 EAGTYPVHLE
+3345 
-3355 SVFGCDSIRTL
+3355 
-3366 YLEIAPVY
+3366 
-3374 SDTINASICPGRSYT
+3374 
-3389 EHGFDVS
+3389 
-3396 EPGLYSVTETSRFGC
+3396 GC
-3411 DSVIWLNLSLY
+3411 DSVVTLHLSFY
-3422 DTDTIRVDTLIQLSD
+3422 DTDTMRVDTLIKLSD

-3460 TIFVKGKDAQ
+3460 TISVKGTDAQ
-3470 CDYIL
+3470 CDYVL
-3475 IHRLTVDGGQ
+3475 IHTLTIEGGQ
-3485 GLRNVIFGSVS
+3485 GINNVDCEAIT
-3496 LRPSLINAGESV
+3496 LQPNLIGIGETV
-3508 TATGDF
+3508 TATGNF
-3514 LGQAI
+3514 RGQQVE
-3519 DIQVYDM
+3519 IQVYDM
-3526 VGHCIKREQKSGRDI
+3526 VGRCIKREHQKGRNI
-3541 HIDGFHVAGIY
+3541 SINGFHIAGLY
-3552 TIQITDENGKQY
+3552 TIKITDEKGKQY

>member
-1 MKKRLLVLLV
+1 MKKKLLVLLIAV
-11 AAMAVVVN
+11 AAIIVN
-19 LEAQVI
+19 LGAQTI
-25 VLSESFEKGIPARW
+25 VLSESFEKGIPAGW
-39 TQECVQGNQTWVTEV
+39 TQESVFGDQKWVTEPLV
-54 VVPGG
+54 SGE

-66 AASGLGR
+66 AVSGLGR
-73 ALLRNTTGES
+73 AVLRNTTGES

-349 AGKTSPGSGANI
+349 AGKTSPGSSANI

-375 VEDIS
+375 VDDIS

-385 FWGSLGNY
+385 FWGSLGNF

-522 AKVSTSAY
+522 AKVSTAAY

-604 QTTKRYVNS
+604 QTTKKYVNS

-801 EFTIPTGKLH
+801 EFTIPMGKLH

-822 ACGENENSYWSR
+822 VCGENENSYWSR

-879 STSAKYSSI
+879 STSAKYSST

-960 IAIPQTSRFDKYYS
+960 IAIPQTGRFDKYYS

-995 GVTTRYVYVDDITF
+995 GVTTRYIYVDDITF

-1065 IRDSTITNN
+1065 IKDSTITNN
-1074 PFTING
+1074 PFTISG

-1238 DDWSTFKSLHE
+1238 DDWSTFKSLYE
-1249 YQAPDRNTWCQ
+1249 YQAPDRTTWCQ

-1273 MGNHIVFSTSA
+1273 MGNYIVFSTSA

-1358 LANSAMLKD
+1358 LANPAMLKD

-1422 TFEEGFDLETSG
+1422 TFEEGFDPQTSG

-1460 VGKGKAAPAGEAFLR
+1460 VGEGKAAPAGEAFLR

-1512 THTFSAIDNI
+1512 TYTFSAIDNI

-1590 YFFIDNIKFDTITG
+1590 YFFIDNIKFDTITD

-1639 ELQDKFLETN
+1639 ELQDRFLETN

-1688 WCLEGAVFTTEC
+1688 WCLEGTVFTTEC

-1718 SKYYP
+1718 STYYP

-1780 GDIDKVMLS
+1780 GNIDKVMLS

-1844 EDCSGENVCI
+1844 EDCSGENVHI

-1868 DNFKVEKTPT
+1868 DDFKVEKIPT
-1878 CYVPKAEVDSIGAEE
+1878 CYVPKIRVDSIGAEE
-1893 VKLTIHPYFA
+1893 VKVTVLPYLA
-1903 TDHAW
+1903 TDNAW
-1908 DAMIISADY
+1908 DIQFVSADFQ
-1917 ADTVQ
+1917 DTIQ
-1922 ASSADTTFI
+1922 ASSVNTTFI
-1931 VKGLKHSTEYN
+1931 VKGLKHSTNYN
-1942 LFVRTECGDGDV
+1942 LYVRTNCGVGDV

-1965 TLYCI
+1965 TLYRI
-1970 GAGTYYSFE
+1970 GAGTFYGFE
-1979 EEDGEEERVTYSYYS
+1979 ETEDREDRKSGDYSDYY
-1994 PSTPN
+1994 TI
-1999 YGDCYV
+1999 

-2010 VSGRVSKY
+2010 AYNKIEGRYHSSIVDGAIYARTGTGAFDMCINNSY
-2018 WPTHANGTA
+2018 W
-2027 YAHNGKQAL
+2027 
-2036 RFWHYN
+2036 
-2042 DGSAPTLVA
+2042 APTYLA
-2051 LPEIVGSDSLQIRFD
+2051 LPEIMGSDTLQIRFD

-2074 SVSAKIDRTKTW
+2074 STSAKIDRTKTF
-2086 PFAELGIGLIDA
+2086 PFAELEIGLIDA
-2098 NHDLESFQP
+2098 DYDLNSFQP
-2107 LATYKTTDYENGEK
+2107 LATYKTTDYENAEK
-2121 VTAAK
+2121 VTVAK

-2134 FPLPTGIKDKFIAFV
+2134 FPLPTGIKDKFVVFMIKHETNLD
-2149 MKQPISL
+2149 M
-2156 KLYIDNLYI
+2156 YIDNLYI
-2165 EKKQGYRTPV
+2165 EKKQGYQTPV

-2200 YLTKSAE
+2200 YLTKSEE

-2281 KTTRMVVPQ
+2281 KTIRLVVPQ

-2311 NYDATSTSKASGA
+2311 NYNATSTSSASGA

-2337 STYGTHLGAYVAMPI
+2337 NTYGTHLGAYVAMPI
-2352 LKADYDTIQVNFY
+2352 LNADYDTIQVNFY
-2365 ARPFYQKKDGKVGSS
+2365 ARPFYQNKDGKVGSS

-2421 LTDDGWEKF
+2421 LTDNGWEKF

-2441 LAFSAPVAGQWY
+2441 LAFSAPANGQWY
-2453 IDDITFSERTCLKP
+2453 VDDITFSERTCLKP

-2535 QDCDLVNEWSMAQSF
+2535 QDCDLTDAWSMAQSF

-2564 FEDEEKHVLL
+2564 FEDTEQHVLL
-2574 PKAYSDYQPQCWV
+2574 PKATDGYYQPQCWV

-2593 KAVGKEDG
+2593 KAVGAKDNM
-2601 SPYYHVPRL
+2601 PYYHVPRL
-2610 VKSSGSTWYS
+2610 EKSSGSTWYS
-2620 HNTLSSSLKD
+2620 HNTLSSNLKD

-2643 LTSSNYM
+2643 LTSSNYA

-2704 PNDLSTFAALDTCTY
+2704 PNDLSTFVALDTCTY
-2719 SRDLTGA
+2719 SRNLTGA

-2869 MVSMAAAEQ
+2869 MVSIAAAEQ

-2913 GETMNDRITSGSY
+2913 GETMNNRITSDSY

-2953 YGETGQQVTKK
+2953 YGETGEQVTKK

-3002 DDQFMVVISDDGGD
+3002 DDQFIVVISDDGGD

-3050 LPNKAVKDEPVT
+3050 LPNKAVKEEPVT

-3133 VFTKVAIATAE
+3133 VFTKVALATAE
-3144 TNRDVIDTLYTLTA
+3144 TNRNVIDTLYTLTA

-3229 TSYEFNG
+3229 TSFEFNG
-3236 KQYNK
+3236 ISYNQ

-3263 LTVNPPITA
+3263 LI
-3272 QVNAYTCIGHPYY
+3272 VNAPTKVEVDAHGCAGHPYY
-3285 FTPRYPS
+3285 FTPRYPA
-3292 LTLSGTY
+3292 LTIAGTY
-3299 MDTVKTAEGCDSIVT
+3299 MDTVKTVWGCDSIVT
-3314 LTLTVAE
+3314 L
-3321 SININVYD
+3321 
-3329 TVCDG
+3329 
-3334 QSLRFEGQDYT
+3334 
-3345 EAGTYPVHLE
+3345 
-3355 SVFGCDSIRTL
+3355 
-3366 YLEIAPVY
+3366 
-3374 SDTINASICPGRSYT
+3374 
-3389 EHGFDVS
+3389 
-3396 EPGLYSVTETSRFGC
+3396 
-3411 DSVIWLNLSLY
+3411 NLSFY
-3422 DTDTIRVDTLIQLSD
+3422 DSDTIRVDTLIKQSD

-3451 STEPGTYVD
+3451 STEPGTYID
-3460 TIFVKGKDAQ
+3460 TISVKGTDVQ
-3470 CDYIL
+3470 CDYVL
-3475 IHRLTVDGGQ
+3475 IHTLTIEAGQ
-3485 GLRNVIFGSVS
+3485 GISNVNGET
-3496 LRPSLINAGESV
+3496 LTLHPNLIGIGETV
-3508 TATGDF
+3508 TAAGNF
-3514 LGQAI
+3514 QGQKVE
-3519 DIQVYDM
+3519 IQVYDM
-3526 VGHCIKREQKSGRDI
+3526 VGRCIKREHQKGRNI
-3541 HIDGFHVAGIY
+3541 SIDGFHIAGLY
-3552 TIQITDENGKQY
+3552 TIKITDESGKQY

>member
-1 MKKRLLVLLV
+1 MKKKLLVLLIAV
-11 AAMAVVVN
+11 AAIIVN
-19 LEAQVI
+19 LGAQTI
-25 VLSESFEKGIPARW
+25 VLSESFEKGIPAGW
-39 TQECVQGNQTWVTEV
+39 TQESVFGDQKWVTEPLV
-54 VVPGG
+54 SGE

-66 AASGLGR
+66 AVSGLGR

-293 NLPYHENFDISQSSV
+293 NLPYYENFDISQSSV

-375 VEDIS
+375 VDDIS

-385 FWGSLGNY
+385 FWGSLGNF

-472 VPNVSGI
+472 VPTVSGI

-522 AKVSTSAY
+522 AKASTSAY

-563 KTLPMKFGFETAEGT
+563 KTLPMKFGFETSEGT
-578 TTIGTSSTKYP
+578 ITIGTSSTKYP

-604 QTTKRYVNS
+604 QTTKKYVNS

-717 SSSYMRSYPVLDD
+717 SSSYMKSYPVLDD

-774 GKKENDL
+774 GKTENDL

-801 EFTIPTGKLH
+801 GFTIPTGKLH

-822 ACGENENSYWSR
+822 VCGENENSYWSR
-834 PIEFTLGTPE
+834 PVEFTLGTPE

-856 YGAGVGAMA
+856 YGSGAGTMA
-865 AGWNMASVDNYPQL
+865 AGWNVASTDAYPQL
-879 STSAKYSSI
+879 NTKAKYN
-888 GSKTNYAGV
+888 NYAGV
-897 HFKSAGPG
+897 YFKSAGPG

-960 IAIPQTSRFDKYYS
+960 IAIPQTGRFDKYYS

-1065 IRDSTITNN
+1065 IKDSTITNN

-1238 DDWSTFKSLHE
+1238 DDWSTFKSLYE

-1308 PTISRLTDNSAR
+1308 PALSRLTDNSVR
-1320 LMYSSANIDVRMLLS
+1320 LMYASQAMDVRLILT
-1335 KEMPIEADSLNS
+1335 KGLAIYADSLNS
-1347 DTEGAAYLTKI
+1347 ETLGTTY
-1358 LANSAMLKD
+1358 LANLLQSDAVVRDTIIRNNMGMLLNNLEGD
-1367 TTILSNRVFALK
+1367 TPYYLAL
-1379 DLESTTQYYVAVQ
+1379 Q
-1392 TLCEE
+1392 TLCADENA
-1397 DQSLWNVTSFQT
+1397 LWNVTSFQT
-1409 LCAPQTAAEMGTI
+1409 LCTPLTAGEMGVI
-1422 TFEEGFDLETSG
+1422 TFEEGFSPDASA
-1434 ASSDPHVMPCW
+1434 ASSEPHVVPCW
-1445 TVGKKGI
+1445 TVGKKGVRN
-1452 KDYLYIPY
+1452 YLYVPY
-1460 VGKGKAAPAGEAFLR
+1460 VGTGASAPDGKAFLR
-1475 FRTKSDAASNGA
+1475 FRTGDVAAENGG

-1496 DSIKRL
+1496 DSITRL
-1502 QISFLGRASK
+1502 QISFLGRATASYDFTK
-1512 THTFSAIDNI
+1512 AITTPSA
-1522 EPLGNYAGSIIVG
+1522 LGDCAGSIIVG
-1535 VVTDPADIGT
+1535 VVTDPSDIGT
-1545 FSAIDTI
+1545 FVAVDTVK
-1552 TYTDNAV
+1552 YGDNAI
-1559 HKSIV
+1559 HHAIV
-1564 RFNKYEGFQH
+1564 RFNKYRGDANGTF
-1574 EYGKHVAFLS
+1574 GKHVGFLS
-1584 EFNQDN
+1584 EFNQNN
-1590 YFFIDNIKFDTITG
+1590 YFLVDNIQFDTITT
-1604 CGTPISL
+1604 CEEPLSL
-1611 KLSNITNN
+1611 NVHSVTDN
-1619 SALASWKGI
+1619 SATASWKGI
-1628 NDTYR
+1628 NTIYR
-1633 VMVTTS
+1633 VMVTTR
-1639 ELQDKFLETN
+1639 ELTSSLWETN
-1649 RDYVINDTINGT
+1649 QNFVLNDTVQGLS
-1661 THTLTGLNGNIT
+1661 HTLTRLAGNTT
-1673 YYLYV
+1673 YYVYV
-1678 KSLCDGGEGE
+1678 KALCDDANGE
-1688 WCLEGAVFTTEC
+1688 WCLEGTAFTTEC

-1728 FYNGNEDEAASYPCI
+1728 FYNGKEDEAASYPCI

-1789 FKLRTASAVASPN
+1789 FKLKTASAVASPN

-1844 EDCSGENVCI
+1844 EDCSGENVYI
-1854 VLSEFYKNTTDVYM
+1854 VLSELYKNTTDVYM
-1868 DNFKVEKTPT
+1868 DDFKVEKTPT

-2086 PFAELGIGLIDA
+2086 PFAELEIGLIDA

-2264 PADVKVATSDT
+2264 PADVKVATSDI

-2311 NYDATSTSKASGA
+2311 NYDATSTSNASGA

-2337 STYGTHLGAYVAMPI
+2337 NTYGTHLGAYAAMPI

-2564 FEDEEKHVLL
+2564 FEDTEQHVLL
-2574 PKAYSDYQPQCWV
+2574 PKATDGYYQPQCWV

-2593 KAVGKEDG
+2593 KAVGEKDNM
-2601 SPYYHVPRL
+2601 PYYHVPRL
-2610 VKSSGSTWYS
+2610 EKSSGSTWYS
-2620 HNTLSSSLKD
+2620 HNTLSSNLKD

-2643 LTSSNYM
+2643 LTSSNYT

-2704 PNDLSTFAALDTCTY
+2704 PDDLSTFVALDTCTY

-2831 TDAFIIQNEVVNTN
+2831 TDAFIIQNKVVNTN

-2913 GETMNDRITSGSY
+2913 GKTMNDRITSGSY

-3133 VFTKVAIATAE
+3133 VFTKVALATAE
-3144 TNRDVIDTLYTLTA
+3144 TNRNVIDTLYTLTA

-3229 TSYEFNG
+3229 TSFEFNG
-3236 KQYNK
+3236 ISYNQ

-3263 LTVNPPITA
+3263 LI
-3272 QVNAYTCIGHPYY
+3272 VNAPTKVEVDAHGCAGHPYY
-3285 FTPRYPS
+3285 FTPRYPA
-3292 LTLSGTY
+3292 LTIAGTY
-3299 MDTVKTAEGCDSIVT
+3299 MDTVKTVWGCDSIVT
-3314 LTLTVAE
+3314 L
-3321 SININVYD
+3321 
-3329 TVCDG
+3329 
-3334 QSLRFEGQDYT
+3334 
-3345 EAGTYPVHLE
+3345 
-3355 SVFGCDSIRTL
+3355 
-3366 YLEIAPVY
+3366 
-3374 SDTINASICPGRSYT
+3374 
-3389 EHGFDVS
+3389 
-3396 EPGLYSVTETSRFGC
+3396 
-3411 DSVIWLNLSLY
+3411 NLSFY
-3422 DTDTIRVDTLIQLSD
+3422 DSDTIRVDTLIKQSD

-3451 STEPGTYVD
+3451 STEPGTYID
-3460 TIFVKGKDAQ
+3460 TISVKGTDVQ
-3470 CDYIL
+3470 CDYVL
-3475 IHRLTVDGGQ
+3475 IHTLTIEAGQ
-3485 GLRNVIFGSVS
+3485 GISNVNGET
-3496 LRPSLINAGESV
+3496 LTLHPNLIGIGETV
-3508 TATGDF
+3508 TAVGNF
-3514 LGQAI
+3514 HGQKVE
-3519 DIQVYDM
+3519 IQVYDM
-3526 VGHCIKREQKSGRDI
+3526 VGRCIKREHQKGRNI
-3541 HIDGFHVAGIY
+3541 SIDGFHIAGLY
-3552 TIQITDENGKQY
+3552 TIKITDESGKQY

>member
-1 MKKRLLVLLV
+1 MKKKLLVLLIAV
-11 AAMAVVVN
+11 AAIIVN
-19 LEAQVI
+19 LGAQTI
-25 VLSESFEKGIPARW
+25 VLSESFEKGIPAGW
-39 TQECVQGNQTWVTEV
+39 TQESVFGDQKWVTEPLV
-54 VVPGG
+54 SGE

-66 AASGLGR
+66 AVSGLGR

-103 ILRYYHAQMKWTA
+103 ILHYYHAQMKWTA

-190 HDMTVTNMHKNEVT
+190 HDMTITNMHKNEVT

-293 NLPYHENFDISQSSV
+293 NLPYYENFDVSQSSV
-308 VGQHKDWTFGTDLA
+308 VGQHKDWTFGTNLA

-375 VEDIS
+375 VDDIS

-385 FWGSLGNY
+385 FWGSLGNF

-441 TGEGRYVAFVSQFDE
+441 KGEGRYVAFVSQFDE

-472 VPNVSGI
+472 VPTVSGI

-563 KTLPMKFGFETAEGT
+563 KTLPMKFGFETSEGT
-578 TTIGTSSTKYP
+578 ITIGTSSTKYP

-604 QTTKRYVNS
+604 QTTKKYVNS

-717 SSSYMRSYPVLDD
+717 SSSYMKSYPVLDD

-761 NMHSFHILVDTDG
+761 KMHSFHILVDTDG
-774 GKKENDL
+774 GKTENDL

-822 ACGENENSYWSR
+822 VCGENENSYWSR
-834 PIEFTLGTPE
+834 PVEFTLGTPE

-856 YGAGVGAMA
+856 YGSGAGTMA
-865 AGWNMASVDNYPQL
+865 AGWNVASTDAYPQL
-879 STSAKYSSI
+879 NTKAKYN
-888 GSKTNYAGV
+888 NYAGV
-897 HFKSAGPG
+897 YFKSAGPG

-935 AGSDTLRIGVA
+935 AGSDTLRIGMA

-1065 IRDSTITNN
+1065 IKDSTITNN

-1238 DDWSTFKSLHE
+1238 DDWSTFKSLYE

-1273 MGNHIVFSTSA
+1273 MGNYIVFSTSA

-1308 PTISRLTDNSAR
+1308 PALSRLTDNSVR
-1320 LMYSSANIDVRMLLS
+1320 LMYASQAMDVRLILT
-1335 KEMPIEADSLNS
+1335 KGLAIYADSLNS
-1347 DTEGAAYLTKI
+1347 ETIGTTY
-1358 LANSAMLKD
+1358 LANLLQSDAVVRDTIIRNNMGMLLNNLEGD
-1367 TTILSNRVFALK
+1367 TPYYLAL
-1379 DLESTTQYYVAVQ
+1379 Q
-1392 TLCEE
+1392 TLCADENA
-1397 DQSLWNVTSFQT
+1397 LWNVTSFQT
-1409 LCAPQTAAEMGTI
+1409 LCTPLTAGEMGVI
-1422 TFEEGFDLETSG
+1422 TFEEGFSPDASA
-1434 ASSDPHVMPCW
+1434 ASSEPHVVPCW
-1445 TVGKKGI
+1445 TVGKKGVRN
-1452 KDYLYIPY
+1452 YLYVPY
-1460 VGKGKAAPAGEAFLR
+1460 VGTGASAPDGKAFLR
-1475 FRTKSDAASNGA
+1475 FRTGDVAAENGG

-1496 DSIKRL
+1496 DSITRL
-1502 QISFLGRASK
+1502 QISFLGRATASYDFTK
-1512 THTFSAIDNI
+1512 AIATPSA
-1522 EPLGNYAGSIIVG
+1522 LGDCAGSIIVG
-1535 VVTDPADIGT
+1535 VVTDPSDIGT
-1545 FSAIDTI
+1545 FVAVDTVK
-1552 TYTDNAV
+1552 YGDNAI
-1559 HKSIV
+1559 HHAIV
-1564 RFNKYEGFQH
+1564 RFNKYRGDANGTF
-1574 EYGKHVAFLS
+1574 GKHVGFLS
-1584 EFNQDN
+1584 EFNQNN
-1590 YFFIDNIKFDTITG
+1590 YFLVDNIQFDTITT
-1604 CGTPISL
+1604 CEEPLSL
-1611 KLSNITNN
+1611 NVHSVTDN
-1619 SALASWKGI
+1619 SATASWKGI
-1628 NDTYR
+1628 NTIYR
-1633 VMVTTS
+1633 VMVTTR
-1639 ELQDKFLETN
+1639 ELTSSLWETN
-1649 RDYVINDTINGT
+1649 QNFVLNDTVQGLS
-1661 THTLTGLNGNIT
+1661 HTLTRLAGNTT
-1673 YYLYV
+1673 YYVYV
-1678 KSLCDGGEGE
+1678 KALCDDANGE
-1688 WCLEGAVFTTEC
+1688 WCLEGTAFTTEC

-1728 FYNGNEDEAASYPCI
+1728 FYNGKEDEAASYPCI

-1789 FKLRTASAVASPN
+1789 FKLKTASAVASPN

-1844 EDCSGENVCI
+1844 EDCSGENVYI
-1854 VLSEFYKNTTDVYM
+1854 VLSELYKNTTDVYM
-1868 DNFKVEKTPT
+1868 DDFKVEKTPT

-2086 PFAELGIGLIDA
+2086 PFAELEIGLIDA

-2244 VQVADVD
+2244 VQVADAD

-2281 KTTRMVVPQ
+2281 KTTRLVVPQ
-2290 NWYVG
+2290 NWCVG

-2453 IDDITFSERTCLKP
+2453 VDDITFSERTCLKP

-2535 QDCDLVNEWSMAQSF
+2535 QDCDLTDAWSMAQSF

-2610 VKSSGSTWYS
+2610 VKSSGTSWYS
-2620 HNTLSSSLKD
+2620 HNTLSSNQKD
-2630 IWALRFYGQGAKE
+2630 VWALRFEGNGAKE
-2643 LTSSNYM
+2643 LTSSNYA

-2732 EYMAQRFEVPL
+2732 EFMAQRFEIPL

-2913 GETMNDRITSGSY
+2913 GKTMNDRITSGSY

-2953 YGETGQQVTKK
+2953 YGETGQPVTKK

-3133 VFTKVAIATAE
+3133 VFTKVALATAE
-3144 TNRDVIDTLYTLTA
+3144 TSRNVIDTLYTLTA

-3229 TSYEFNG
+3229 TSFEFNG
-3236 KQYNK
+3236 TSYNQ

-3263 LTVNPPITA
+3263 LI
-3272 QVNAYTCIGHPYY
+3272 VNAPTKVEVDAHGCAGHPYY
-3285 FTPRYPS
+3285 FTPRYPA
-3292 LTLSGTY
+3292 LTIAGTY
-3299 MDTVKTAEGCDSIVT
+3299 MDTVKTVWGCDSIVT
-3314 LTLTVAE
+3314 L
-3321 SININVYD
+3321 
-3329 TVCDG
+3329 
-3334 QSLRFEGQDYT
+3334 
-3345 EAGTYPVHLE
+3345 
-3355 SVFGCDSIRTL
+3355 
-3366 YLEIAPVY
+3366 
-3374 SDTINASICPGRSYT
+3374 
-3389 EHGFDVS
+3389 
-3396 EPGLYSVTETSRFGC
+3396 
-3411 DSVIWLNLSLY
+3411 NLSFY
-3422 DTDTIRVDTLIQLSD
+3422 DSDTIRVDTLIKQSD

-3451 STEPGTYVD
+3451 STEPGTYID
-3460 TIFVKGKDAQ
+3460 TISVKGTDVQ

-3475 IHRLTVDGGQ
+3475 IHTLTIEAGQ
-3485 GLRNVIFGSVS
+3485 GISNVNGET
-3496 LRPSLINAGESV
+3496 LTLHPNLIGIGETV
-3508 TATGDF
+3508 TAAGNF
-3514 LGQAI
+3514 QGQKVE
-3519 DIQVYDM
+3519 IQVYDM
-3526 VGHCIKREQKSGRDI
+3526 VGRCIKREHQKGRNI
-3541 HIDGFHVAGIY
+3541 SIDGFHIAGLY
-3552 TIQITDENGKQY
+3552 TIKITDESGKQY

>member
-1 MKKRLLVLLV
+1 MKKKLLVLLIAV
-11 AAMAVVVN
+11 AAIIVN
-19 LEAQVI
+19 LGAQTI
-25 VLSESFEKGIPARW
+25 VLSESFEKGIPAGW
-39 TQECVQGNQTWVTEV
+39 TQESVFGDQKWVTEPLV
-54 VVPGG
+54 SEE

-66 AASGLGR
+66 AVSGLGR

-293 NLPYHENFDISQSSV
+293 NLPYYENFDISQSSV
-308 VGQHKDWTFGTDLA
+308 VGQHKDWTFGTNLA

-375 VEDIS
+375 VDDIS

-385 FWGSLGNY
+385 FWGSLGNF

-472 VPNVSGI
+472 VPTISGI

-563 KTLPMKFGFETAEGT
+563 KTLPMKFGFETSEGT
-578 TTIGTSSTKYP
+578 ITIGTSSTKYP

-604 QTTKRYVNS
+604 QTTKKYVNS

-717 SSSYMRSYPVLDD
+717 SSSYMKSYPVLDD

-774 GKKENDL
+774 GKTENDL

-822 ACGENENSYWSR
+822 VCGENENSYWSR
-834 PIEFTLGTPE
+834 PVEFTLGTPE

-856 YGAGVGAMA
+856 YGSGAGTMA
-865 AGWNMASVDNYPQL
+865 AGWNVASTDAYPQL
-879 STSAKYSSI
+879 NTKAKYSST

-897 HFKSAGPG
+897 YFKSAGPG

-960 IAIPQTSRFDKYYS
+960 IAIPSTGQFDQYYS

-1052 TDNLDKVDASKIV
+1052 TDSLDKVDASKV
-1065 IRDSTITNN
+1065 IIKDSIITNN
-1074 PFTING
+1074 PFAITG

-1086 YYVYLKAI
+1086 YWVYLKAI
-1094 DGEEWSEVYNA
+1094 DGKYWSEGYNA
-1105 WTQCIKLVPNSSAS
+1105 WTQCVKLVPNSAKSH
-1119 RQGFEGYL
+1119 QDFEGWL
-1127 TASTTAITSYDK
+1127 AVSTAEITSYEK

-1151 DEYKPKPSYVPFIHV
+1151 DEYKLKPSYVPFIKQHAK
-1166 GKTTTAVPS
+1166 GAKVP
-1175 KDSYSYSGYAG
+1175 GNYAYTG
-1186 ASLYAQASAGG
+1186 LASAYISANSTAGG
-1197 PSWFTTPEIDAKD
+1197 PSWFATPEVAAQN
-1210 MKNVTVSFWARGG
+1210 MANVMVSFWAKCG
-1223 DSKTLAMYVGVMTDP
+1223 DSSLKELYVGVMKDP
-1238 DDWSTFKSLHE
+1238 DDWSTFTTLYTYTPADKGNWH
-1249 YQAPDRNTWCQ
+1249 Q
-1260 VECNLGACGYKEG
+1260 VEFTFTNYKEG
-1273 MGNHIVFSTSA
+1273 MGNYIAFSTPA
-1284 ALTYTTSYYIDDIE
+1284 ALVSPECSSFQIDDIE
-1298 ISESACPKAY
+1298 ITESVCPKAY
-1308 PTISRLTDNSAR
+1308 PTISRLANDSAR
-1320 LMYSSANIDVRMLLS
+1320 LIYATKNINVRMLMS
-1335 KEMPIEADSLNS
+1335 KDMIIYVDSLNS
-1347 DTEGAAYLTKI
+1347 EADGAAYLQKI
-1358 LANSAMLKD
+1358 TQSSAMLKD
-1367 TTILSNRVFALK
+1367 TVIQNNIGLILRG
-1379 DLESTTQYYVAVQ
+1379 LESSTPYYVAVQ
-1392 TLCEE
+1392 TLC
-1397 DQSLWNVTSFQT
+1397 DDGAALWNVTSFQT
-1409 LCAPQTAAEMGTI
+1409 LCAPLTAGEMGTI
-1422 TFEEGFDLETSG
+1422 TFEEGFDLETNG
-1434 ASSDPHVMPCW
+1434 GSSDVHVIPCW
-1445 TVGKKGI
+1445 TIGKKGAMN
-1452 KDYLYIPY
+1452 YLNVPFLTSGEIAPD
-1460 VGKGKAAPAGEAFLR
+1460 GKAALR
-1475 FRTKSDAASNGA
+1475 FRTGTKAAENGA

-1496 DSIKRL
+1496 DSITRL
-1502 QISFLGRASK
+1502 QISFLGRAFDGSNLYAVTETK
-1512 THTFSAIDNI
+1512 
-1522 EPLGNYAGSIIVG
+1522 PLSTSYAGSIIVG
-1535 VVTDPADIGT
+1535 VAEDPSDMGT
-1545 FSAIDTI
+1545 FRAIDTI

-1564 RFNKYEGFQH
+1564 RFNTYRGTNGKAE
-1574 EYGKHVAFLS
+1574 GKHVVFLS
-1584 EFNQDN
+1584 EFDKSN
-1590 YFFIDNIKFDTITG
+1590 YFFIDNIKFDTITD
-1604 CGTPISL
+1604 CGTPLSL
-1611 KLSNITNN
+1611 NVSNITDN
-1619 SALASWKGI
+1619 SALASWDGL

-1639 ELQDKFLETN
+1639 ELDSKLWETN
-1649 RDYVINDTINGT
+1649 RDYAINDTVKGDSY
-1661 THTLTGLNGNIT
+1661 TLTGLDGNIT
-1673 YYLYV
+1673 YYVYV
-1678 KSLCDGGEGE
+1678 KSVCDGGEGE
-1688 WCLEGAVFTTEC
+1688 WCLEGVTFTTEC
-1700 PEVAIL
+1700 PEVASL
-1706 PYKDNFDRYQSG
+1706 PYRDNFDRYSSG
-1718 SKYYP
+1718 TKYYP

-1728 FYNGNEDEAASYPCI
+1728 FYNGKEDADASYPCI

-1753 NGLQWKISSSSYG
+1753 NGLQWKISSTYS
-1766 AEDKRPTI
+1766 AEDKRPTA
-1774 ATLPIG
+1774 ATLSIG
-1780 GDIDKVMLS
+1780 GDISKMMLS
-1789 FKLRTASAVASPN
+1789 FKLKTASAVASPN

-1893 VKLTIHPYFA
+1893 VKVTVLPYLA
-1903 TDHAW
+1903 TDNAW
-1908 DAMIISADY
+1908 DVQFISADFK
-1917 ADTVQ
+1917 DTVQ
-1922 ASSADTTFI
+1922 ASSVNTTFI
-1931 VKGLKHSTEYN
+1931 AKGLKHSTNYN
-1942 LFVRTECGDGDV
+1942 LYVRTNCGDGDV

-2027 YAHNGKQAL
+2027 YVHNGKQAL

-2086 PFAELGIGLIDA
+2086 PFAELEIGLIDA

-2311 NYDATSTSKASGA
+2311 NYDATSTSSASGA

-2352 LKADYDTIQVNFY
+2352 LNADYDTIQVNFY

-2390 MTDPNNIATFEP
+2390 MTDPNNIVTFEP

-2421 LTDDGWEKF
+2421 LTDNGWEKF

-2564 FEDEEKHVLL
+2564 FENKDEHVLL
-2574 PKAYSDYQPQCWV
+2574 PEAYDGYYQPQCWV

-2593 KAVGKEDG
+2593 KAVGIVDN
-2601 SPYYHVPRL
+2601 SPYNHVPRL
-2610 VKSSGSTWYS
+2610 VESSGTSWYS
-2620 HNTLSSSLKD
+2620 HNTLSSNQKD
-2630 IWALRFYGQGAKE
+2630 VWALRFEGNGAKE
-2643 LTSSNYM
+2643 LTSSNYA

-2704 PNDLSTFAALDTCTY
+2704 PDDLSTFVALDTCTY

-2767 EYEQFSVTTTL
+2767 EYEQFSVKTIL
-2778 YIDDIVLEHVNNCPM
+2778 YIDDIALEHVNNCPM

-2869 MVSMAAAEQ
+2869 MVSIAAAEQ

-2886 FDEMFI
+2886 FNEMFI
-2892 EDVVLPAD
+2892 EDIVLPAD
-2900 WIKDGTRAKDVFA
+2900 WTMDGTRAKEVFA
-2913 GETMNDRITSGSY
+2913 GASMSNRITSGSS

-2931 RTFPAEV
+2931 RIFPAEI
-2938 VGVEG
+2938 VGIEG

-2953 YGETGQQVTKK
+2953 YQETGPQVTKK
-2964 SWLMTPGIVLN
+2964 SWLMTPAIVLN
-2975 DTQDAWLTFNVA
+2975 DTQNAWLTFNVA
-2987 LTYFNQADAAEQTGW
+2987 LTYFNKANAAEQTGW

-3133 VFTKVAIATAE
+3133 VFTKVALATAE
-3144 TNRDVIDTLYTLTA
+3144 TNRNVIDTLYTLTA

-3229 TSYEFNG
+3229 TSFEFNG
-3236 KQYNK
+3236 TSYNQ

-3246 DTLSSLVTGCD
+3246 DTLASLVTGCD

-3263 LTVNPPITA
+3263 LI
-3272 QVNAYTCIGHPYY
+3272 VNAPTKVEVDAHGCAGHPYY
-3285 FTPRYPS
+3285 FTPRYPA
-3292 LTLSGTY
+3292 LTIAGTY
-3299 MDTVKTAEGCDSIVT
+3299 MDTVKTVWGCDSIVT
-3314 LTLTVAE
+3314 L
-3321 SININVYD
+3321 
-3329 TVCDG
+3329 
-3334 QSLRFEGQDYT
+3334 
-3345 EAGTYPVHLE
+3345 
-3355 SVFGCDSIRTL
+3355 
-3366 YLEIAPVY
+3366 
-3374 SDTINASICPGRSYT
+3374 
-3389 EHGFDVS
+3389 
-3396 EPGLYSVTETSRFGC
+3396 
-3411 DSVIWLNLSLY
+3411 NLSFY
-3422 DTDTIRVDTLIQLSD
+3422 DSDTIRVDTLIKQSD

-3451 STEPGTYVD
+3451 STEPGTYID
-3460 TIFVKGKDAQ
+3460 TISVKGTDVQ

-3475 IHRLTVDGGQ
+3475 IHTLTIEAGQ
-3485 GLRNVIFGSVS
+3485 GISNVNGET
-3496 LRPSLINAGESV
+3496 LTLHPNLIGIGETV
-3508 TATGDF
+3508 TAAGNF
-3514 LGQAI
+3514 QGQKVEI
-3519 DIQVYDM
+3519 HVYDM
-3526 VGHCIKREQKSGRDI
+3526 VGRCIKREHQKGRNI
-3541 HIDGFHVAGIY
+3541 SIDGFHIAGLY
-3552 TIQITDENGKQY
+3552 TIKITDESGKQY

>member
-1 MKKRLLVLLV
+1 MKKKLLVLLIAV
-11 AAMAVVVN
+11 AAIIVN
-19 LEAQVI
+19 LGAQTI
-25 VLSESFEKGIPARW
+25 VLSESFEKGIPAGW
-39 TQECVQGNQTWVTEV
+39 TQESVFGDQKWVTEPLV
-54 VVPGG
+54 SGE

-66 AASGLGR
+66 AVSGLGR

-349 AGKTSPGSGANI
+349 AGKTTPGSGANI
-361 AAKNYAYAATPMMD
+361 AAKNYAYAATPMID
-375 VEDIS
+375 VDDIS

-385 FWGSLGNY
+385 FWGSLGNF

-456 PNQFYIDDL
+456 LNQFYIDDL

-556 PFATSYK
+556 SFTTSYK
-563 KTLPMKFGFETAEGT
+563 KTLPMKFGFETSEGT

-604 QTTKRYVNS
+604 QTTKKYVNS

-790 VVYTDTLNDVN
+790 VVYADTLNDVN

-822 ACGENENSYWSR
+822 VCGENENSYWSR

-879 STSAKYSSI
+879 STSAKYSST

-922 VKVSFWAKKGDNI
+922 VKVSFWAKKGDDNP
-935 AGSDTLRIGVA
+935 GPDSLRIGVA

-960 IAIPQTSRFDKYYS
+960 IAIHKTGQFDKYYS

-1009 ESLTNITPFGF
+1009 ESLTNITPFGL

-1039 NGWKIWVTTDEID
+1039 NGWKLWVTTDEID
-1052 TDNLDKVDASKIV
+1052 TDSLNKVDASKI
-1065 IRDSTITNN
+1065 IIKDSTITNN

-1105 WTQCIKLVPNSSAS
+1105 WTQCIKLVPNSAAS

-1175 KDSYSYSGYAG
+1175 QDSYSYSGIAG
-1186 ASLYAQASAGG
+1186 VSLFAQTSSGG

-1210 MKNVTVSFWARGG
+1210 MKNVTVSFWTRGG
-1223 DSKTLAMYVGVMTDP
+1223 DRKTLAMYVGVMTDP
-1238 DDWSTFKSLHE
+1238 DDWSTFKSLYE
-1249 YQAPDRNTWCQ
+1249 YQAPDNKIWYQ

-1273 MGNHIVFSTSA
+1273 MGNYIAFSTSA

-1347 DTEGAAYLTKI
+1347 NTEGAAYLTKI
-1358 LANSAMLKD
+1358 LANPAMLKD
-1367 TTILSNRVFALK
+1367 TIIEKSRVFALK

-1422 TFEEGFDLETSG
+1422 TFEEGFDLETNG
-1434 ASSDPHVMPCW
+1434 GSSDPHTMPCW
-1445 TVGKKGI
+1445 TIGKKGMQ
-1452 KDYLYIPY
+1452 DGLHIPF
-1460 VGKGKAAPAGEAFLR
+1460 VAKGTDAPAGEAFLR
-1475 FRTKSDAASNGA
+1475 FRTEADAAKNGA

-1502 QISFLGRASK
+1502 QISFLGRASDHYDLSHIK
-1512 THTFSAIDNI
+1512 ETKSLDVSH
-1522 EPLGNYAGSIIVG
+1522 YAGSIIVG

-1559 HKSIV
+1559 HKSIA
-1564 RFNKYEGFQH
+1564 RFNKYDGFQH

-1584 EFNQDN
+1584 EFNKNN
-1590 YFFIDNIKFDTITG
+1590 YFFIDNIKFDTITD
-1604 CGTPISL
+1604 CEIPVSL
-1611 KLSNITNN
+1611 NVSNVTAN

-1639 ELQDKFLETN
+1639 ELQDRFLETN

-1661 THTLTGLNGNIT
+1661 THALTGLNGNIT

-1688 WCLEGAVFTTEC
+1688 WCLEGTAFTTEC

-1780 GDIDKVMLS
+1780 GNIDKVMLS
-1789 FKLRTASAVASPN
+1789 FKLKTASAVASPN

-1868 DNFKVEKTPT
+1868 DDFKVEKTPT

-1908 DAMIISADY
+1908 DVMIISADY

-2086 PFAELGIGLIDA
+2086 PFAELEIGLIDA

-2156 KLYIDNLYI
+2156 KLYIDNLYV
-2165 EKKQGYRTPV
+2165 EKKQGYQTPV

-2200 YLTKSAE
+2200 YLTKSVE

-2281 KTTRMVVPQ
+2281 KTTRLVVPQ

-2300 AALQQPGALLN
+2300 VALQQPGALLN
-2311 NYDATSTSKASGA
+2311 NYNATSASSANGA
-2324 VAARTGTRALQLY
+2324 AAARTGNRALQLY
-2337 STYGTHLGAYVAMPI
+2337 NVYGTHLGAYAAMPV
-2352 LKADYDTIQVNFY
+2352 LDARYDTIQVNFY
-2365 ARPFYQKKDGKVGSS
+2365 ARPFYQKKDGKVGTA
-2380 YDNRPLVVGT
+2380 YNNRPLVVGT

-2402 IDSFYYANAAV
+2402 IDSFYYSNTAV
-2413 STSDLVKN
+2413 STADLVKN
-2421 LTDDGWEKF
+2421 LTDNGWEKF
-2430 GIRLKGRAGQY
+2430 SIRLKGRAGQY

-2453 IDDITFSERTCLKP
+2453 IDDITFGKRTCLKP
-2467 TKLRATNLTGHS
+2467 TKLRATNITGHS

-2574 PKAYSDYQPQCWV
+2574 PEAYSDYQPQCWV

-2610 VKSSGSTWYS
+2610 EKSSGSTWYS
-2620 HNTLSSSLKD
+2620 HNTLSSNLKD
-2630 IWALRFYGQGAKE
+2630 VWALRFEGNGAKE
-2643 LTSSNYM
+2643 LTSSNYA
-2650 NYYDQWIAM
+2650 NFYDQWIAM

-2689 KGAKLNTIVIGVMSD
+2689 KGAKLNTIVVGVMSD
-2704 PNDLSTFAALDTCTY
+2704 PNDLSTFVALDTCTY

-2767 EYEQFSVTTTL
+2767 EYEQFSVKTIL

-2854 ATTYYWSVATQCTPT
+2854 ANTYYWSVATQCTPT
-2869 MVSMAAAEQ
+2869 MVSIAATEQ

-2886 FDEMFI
+2886 FDEMFV

-2913 GETMNDRITSGSY
+2913 GATMNNRITSGSY

-2953 YGETGQQVTKK
+2953 YSETGTQVTKK

-3133 VFTKVAIATAE
+3133 VFTKVALATAE
-3144 TNRDVIDTLYTLTA
+3144 TNRNVIDTLYTLTA

-3176 TVGNEWGFA
+3176 TVGSEWGFA

-3229 TSYEFNG
+3229 TSFEFNG
-3236 KQYNK
+3236 ISYNQ

-3263 LTVNPPITA
+3263 LI
-3272 QVNAYTCIGHPYY
+3272 VNAPTKVEVDAHGCAGHPYY
-3285 FTPRYPS
+3285 FTPRYPA
-3292 LTLSGTY
+3292 LTIAGTY
-3299 MDTVKTAEGCDSIVT
+3299 MDTVKTVWGCDSIVT
-3314 LTLTVAE
+3314 L
-3321 SININVYD
+3321 
-3329 TVCDG
+3329 
-3334 QSLRFEGQDYT
+3334 
-3345 EAGTYPVHLE
+3345 
-3355 SVFGCDSIRTL
+3355 
-3366 YLEIAPVY
+3366 
-3374 SDTINASICPGRSYT
+3374 
-3389 EHGFDVS
+3389 
-3396 EPGLYSVTETSRFGC
+3396 
-3411 DSVIWLNLSLY
+3411 NLSFY
-3422 DTDTIRVDTLIQLSD
+3422 DSDTIRVDTLIKQSD

-3451 STEPGTYVD
+3451 STEPGTYID
-3460 TIFVKGKDAQ
+3460 TISVKGTDVQ
-3470 CDYIL
+3470 CDYVL
-3475 IHRLTVDGGQ
+3475 IHTLTIEAGQ
-3485 GLRNVIFGSVS
+3485 GISNVNGET
-3496 LRPSLINAGESV
+3496 LTLHPNLIGIGETV
-3508 TATGDF
+3508 TAAGNF
-3514 LGQAI
+3514 QGQKVE
-3519 DIQVYDM
+3519 IQVYDM
-3526 VGHCIKREQKSGRDI
+3526 VGRCIKREHQKGRNI
-3541 HIDGFHVAGIY
+3541 SIDGFHIAGLY
-3552 TIQITDENGKQY
+3552 TIKITDESGKQY

>member
-1 MKKRLLVLLV
+1 MKKKLLVLLI
-11 AAMAVVVN
+11 AVVAIIVN
-19 LEAQVI
+19 LGAQTI
-25 VLSESFEKGIPARW
+25 VLSESFEKGIPAGW
-39 TQECVQGNQTWVTEV
+39 TQESVFGDQKWVTEPLV
-54 VVPGG
+54 SGE

-66 AASGLGR
+66 AVSGLGR

-361 AAKNYAYAATPMMD
+361 AAKNYAYAATPMID
-375 VEDIS
+375 VDDIS

-385 FWGSLGNY
+385 FWGSLGNF

-400 RAIIVGVMDDPDD
+400 RAIIVGLMDDPDD
-413 ITTFVAVDTVKMW
+413 ITTFVAVDTVRMW

-465 TIEERPA
+465 TIEERPI

-522 AKVSTSAY
+522 AKVSTAAY

-578 TTIGTSSTKYP
+578 RTIGTSTTKYP
-589 KYVGVYSTASNYPTF
+589 KYVGVYSTASDYPKFETS
-604 QTTKRYVNS
+604 KSKANS
-613 GSQALNYS
+613 GVQALTYS
-621 LELGR
+621 LEVGR
-626 DAWIA
+626 DAWIT
-631 FPVQDSVV
+631 FPVQDSAI
-639 QGLEMEFYMRVYSS
+639 QNLEMEFYLRASSS
-653 SYKNTEVTVGVMTD
+653 SYKNTEVTVGVMTN
-667 PADLTTFVAVASFA
+667 PEDLTTFVAVESFA
-681 TASESYALC
+681 TAAEEYALC

-717 SSSYMRSYPVLDD
+717 SASYKKSYPILDD

-736 SDCVVPK
+736 SGCIMPK

-748 VTSSTATLEWTAR
+748 VTATSATLEWTAR
-761 NMHSFHILVDTDG
+761 NMQSFHILIDTDG
-774 GKKENDL
+774 SKTENDL
-781 TAALASPAS
+781 TAALKSPAS
-790 VVYTDTLNDVN
+790 VVYTDTVSDVN
-801 EFTIPTGKLH
+801 ELIVSTDKLH

-834 PIEFTLGTPE
+834 PVEFTLGTPD
-844 AVALPYLEDFDY
+844 AIPLPYTEDFDF
-856 YGAGVGAMA
+856 YGAGAGTMA
-865 AGWNMASVDNYPQL
+865 AGWYVATIDNYPQL
-879 STSAKYSSI
+879 SISAKYSST
-888 GSKTNYAGV
+888 GSKSNYAGV
-897 HFKSAGPG
+897 YFKSAGSE
-905 RAGRLFAPA
+905 RAGKLFAPI
-914 LDIDDYAN
+914 LDTDNYGK
-922 VKVSFWAKKGDNI
+922 VKVSFWAKKGDNVTG
-935 AGSDTLRIGVA
+935 ADSLRIGVA
-946 NQTDTNAVITWLDT
+946 NQADTNAVITWLDT
-960 IAIPQTSRFDKYYS
+960 IAIPKTGQFDNYYS

-995 GVTTRYVYVDDITF
+995 GVTTRYIYMDEILF
-1009 ESLTNITPFGF
+1009 ESINNIAPFGF
-1020 KTEDAGNNSVTISW
+1020 KTEDQSDNSVTISW
-1034 QGESE
+1034 LGESE
-1039 NGWKIWVTTDEID
+1039 KGWKMWVTTDEID
-1052 TDNLDKVDASKIV
+1052 TDSLDKVDASKV
-1065 IRDSTITNN
+1065 IIKDSIITNN
-1074 PFTING
+1074 PFTITG

-1086 YYVYLKAI
+1086 YWVYLKAI
-1094 DGEEWSEVYNA
+1094 DGKYWSEGYNA
-1105 WTQCIKLVPNSSAS
+1105 WTQCVKLVPNSAKSH
-1119 RQGFEGYL
+1119 QDFEGWL
-1127 TASTTAITSYDK
+1127 AVSTAEITSYEK

-1151 DEYKPKPSYVPFIHV
+1151 DEYKLKPSYVPFIKQHAK
-1166 GKTTTAVPS
+1166 GAKVP
-1175 KDSYSYSGYAG
+1175 GNYAYTG
-1186 ASLYAQASAGG
+1186 LASAYISANSTAGG
-1197 PSWFTTPEIDAKD
+1197 PSWFATPEVAAQN
-1210 MKNVTVSFWARGG
+1210 MANVMVSFWAKCG
-1223 DSKTLAMYVGVMTDP
+1223 DSSLKELYVGVMKDP
-1238 DDWSTFKSLHE
+1238 DDWSTFTTLYTYTPADKGNWH
-1249 YQAPDRNTWCQ
+1249 Q
-1260 VECNLGACGYKEG
+1260 VEFTFTNYKEG
-1273 MGNHIVFSTSA
+1273 MGNYIAFSTPA
-1284 ALTYTTSYYIDDIE
+1284 ALVSPECSSFQIDDIE
-1298 ISESACPKAY
+1298 ITESVCPKAY
-1308 PTISRLTDNSAR
+1308 PTISRLANDSAR
-1320 LMYSSANIDVRMLLS
+1320 LIYATKNINVRMLMS
-1335 KEMPIEADSLNS
+1335 KDMIIYVDSLNS
-1347 DTEGAAYLTKI
+1347 EADGAAYLQKI
-1358 LANSAMLKD
+1358 TQSSAMLKD
-1367 TTILSNRVFALK
+1367 TVIQNNIGLILRG
-1379 DLESTTQYYVAVQ
+1379 LESSTPYYVAVQ
-1392 TLCEE
+1392 TLC
-1397 DQSLWNVTSFQT
+1397 DDGAALWNVTSFQT
-1409 LCAPQTAAEMGTI
+1409 LCAPLTAGEMGTI
-1422 TFEEGFDLETSG
+1422 TFEEGFDLETNG
-1434 ASSDPHVMPCW
+1434 GSSDVHVIPCW
-1445 TVGKKGI
+1445 TIGKKGAMN
-1452 KDYLYIPY
+1452 YLNVPFLTSGEIAPD
-1460 VGKGKAAPAGEAFLR
+1460 GKAALR
-1475 FRTKSDAASNGA
+1475 FRTGTKAAENGA

-1496 DSIKRL
+1496 DSITRL
-1502 QISFLGRASK
+1502 QISFLGRAFDGSNLYAVTETK
-1512 THTFSAIDNI
+1512 
-1522 EPLGNYAGSIIVG
+1522 PLSTSYAGSIIVG
-1535 VVTDPADIGT
+1535 VAEDPSDMGT
-1545 FSAIDTI
+1545 FRAIDTI

-1564 RFNKYEGFQH
+1564 RFNTYRGTNGKAE
-1574 EYGKHVAFLS
+1574 GKHVVFLS
-1584 EFNQDN
+1584 EFDKSN
-1590 YFFIDNIKFDTITG
+1590 YFFVDNIKFDTITD
-1604 CGTPISL
+1604 CGTPLSL
-1611 KLSNITNN
+1611 NVSNITDN
-1619 SALASWKGI
+1619 SALASWDGL

-1639 ELQDKFLETN
+1639 ELDSKLWETN
-1649 RDYVINDTINGT
+1649 RDYAINDTVKGDSYI
-1661 THTLTGLNGNIT
+1661 LTGLDGNIT
-1673 YYLYV
+1673 YYVYV
-1678 KSLCDGGEGE
+1678 KSVCDGGDGE
-1688 WCLEGAVFTTEC
+1688 WCLEGVTFTTEC
-1700 PEVAIL
+1700 PEVASL
-1706 PYKDNFDRYQSG
+1706 PYRDNFDRYSSG
-1718 SKYYP
+1718 TKYYP

-1728 FYNGNEDEAASYPCI
+1728 FYNGKEDADASYPYI

-1753 NGLQWKISSSSYG
+1753 NGLQWKISSTYS
-1766 AEDKRPTI
+1766 AEDKRPTA

-1780 GDIDKVMLS
+1780 GDISKMMLS
-1789 FKLRTASAVASPN
+1789 FKLKTASAVASPN
-1802 GIMIGYATDVT
+1802 GIIIGYATDVT

-1844 EDCSGENVCI
+1844 EDCSGENVYI
-1854 VLSEFYKNTTDVYM
+1854 VLSELYKNTTDVYM
-1868 DNFKVEKTPT
+1868 DDFKVRKTPT
-1878 CYVPKAEVDSIGAEE
+1878 CYVPKVRVDSIGAKEAK
-1893 VKLTIHPYFA
+1893 VTVLPYFA
-1903 TDHAW
+1903 TDNAW
-1908 DAMIISADY
+1908 DVRFISADY
-1917 ADTVQ
+1917 TDTIQ
-1922 ASSADTTFI
+1922 ASSTDTTFL
-1931 VKGLKHSTEYN
+1931 VKGLKPSTNYN
-1942 LFVRTECGDGDV
+1942 IFVRTNCGAGDV
-1954 SEWSDEAVPFR
+1954 SEWSENAVPFR
-1965 TLYCI
+1965 TLYQI
-1970 GAGTYYSFE
+1970 GAGMYYSFE
-1979 EEDGEEERVTYSYYS
+1979 EEDGEEERVSYSWNTNTTGKYYM
-1994 PSTPN
+1994 
-1999 YGDCYV
+1999 

-2010 VSGRVSKY
+2010 AYGEVSNY
-2018 WPTHANGTA
+2018 WPSQTNGTS
-2027 YAHNGKQAL
+2027 YARTGKQAL
-2036 RFWHYN
+2036 RFYHNNQY
-2042 DGSAPTLVA
+2042 SAPTFVA
-2051 LPEIVGSDSLQIRFD
+2051 LPEILGSDTLQIRFD

-2074 SVSAKIDRTKTW
+2074 STSAKIDRTKTF
-2086 PFAELGIGLIDA
+2086 PFVELEIGLIDA
-2098 NHDLESFQP
+2098 DYDLNSFQS
-2107 LATYKTTDYENGEK
+2107 LATYKTTDYENAEK
-2121 VTAAK
+2121 VTTAK

-2134 FPLPTGIKDKFIAFV
+2134 FPLPTGIKDKFVAF
-2149 MKQPISL
+2149 MIKQPMNL

-2165 EKKQGYRTPV
+2165 EKKQGYQTPG
-2175 IGKTTITPTSL
+2175 IGKTTITPTTL
-2186 TLNWDANES
+2186 TLNWDANGS

-2200 YLTKSAE
+2200 YLTKSVE
-2207 VFPIDSAKEAD
+2207 VFPIDNAKESD
-2218 IVAKQTVTANT
+2218 IVAVKENVTDST
-2229 VTFSGLTPDTKYFAF
+2229 CTFEDLTPNTKYFAF

-2281 KTTRMVVPQ
+2281 KTLRLVVPQ

-2295 NDGSV
+2295 NDASTV
-2300 AALQQPGALLN
+2300 ALQQPGALLN
-2311 NYDATSTSKASGA
+2311 NYDATSASSASGA
-2324 VAARTGTRALQLY
+2324 VAARTGNRALQLY
-2337 STYGTHLGAYVAMPI
+2337 NVYGTHLGAYAAMPI

-2421 LTDDGWEKF
+2421 LTDNGWEKF

-2467 TKLRATNLTGHS
+2467 TKLRATDLTGHT

-2564 FEDEEKHVLL
+2564 FENKDEHVLL
-2574 PKAYSDYQPQCWV
+2574 PKAYDGYYQPQCWV

-2593 KAVGKEDG
+2593 KAVGIVDN
-2601 SPYYHVPRL
+2601 SPYNHVPRL
-2610 VKSSGSTWYS
+2610 VESSGTSWYS
-2620 HNTLSSSLKD
+2620 HNTLSSNQKD
-2630 IWALRFYGQGAKE
+2630 VWALRFEGNGAKE
-2643 LTSSNYM
+2643 LTSSNYV

-2704 PNDLSTFAALDTCTY
+2704 PNDLSTFVALDTCTY
-2719 SRDLTGA
+2719 SRNLTGA

-2767 EYEQFSVTTTL
+2767 EYEQFSVKTTL
-2778 YIDDIVLEHVNNCPM
+2778 YIDDIALEHVNNCPM

-2831 TDAFIIQNEVVNTN
+2831 MDAFIIQNEVVNTN
-2845 SIVVTGLDT
+2845 SIVVTSLDT

-2869 MVSMAAAEQ
+2869 MVSIAAAEQ

-2913 GETMNDRITSGSY
+2913 GATMNNRITSGSY

-3133 VFTKVAIATAE
+3133 VFTKVALATAE
-3144 TNRDVIDTLYTLTA
+3144 TNRNVIDTLYTLTA

-3229 TSYEFNG
+3229 TSFEFNG
-3236 KQYNK
+3236 ISYNQ

-3263 LTVNPPITA
+3263 LI
-3272 QVNAYTCIGHPYY
+3272 VNAPTKVEVDAHGCAGHPYY
-3285 FTPRYPS
+3285 FTPRYPA
-3292 LTLSGTY
+3292 LTIAGTY
-3299 MDTVKTAEGCDSIVT
+3299 MDTVKTVWGCDSIVT
-3314 LTLTVAE
+3314 L
-3321 SININVYD
+3321 
-3329 TVCDG
+3329 
-3334 QSLRFEGQDYT
+3334 
-3345 EAGTYPVHLE
+3345 
-3355 SVFGCDSIRTL
+3355 
-3366 YLEIAPVY
+3366 
-3374 SDTINASICPGRSYT
+3374 
-3389 EHGFDVS
+3389 
-3396 EPGLYSVTETSRFGC
+3396 
-3411 DSVIWLNLSLY
+3411 NLSFY
-3422 DTDTIRVDTLIQLSD
+3422 DSDTIRVDTLIKQSD

-3451 STEPGTYVD
+3451 STEPGTYID
-3460 TIFVKGKDAQ
+3460 TISVKGTDVQ
-3470 CDYIL
+3470 CDYVL
-3475 IHRLTVDGGQ
+3475 IHTLTIEAGQ
-3485 GLRNVIFGSVS
+3485 GISNVNGET
-3496 LRPSLINAGESV
+3496 LTLHPNLIGIGETV
-3508 TATGDF
+3508 TAAGNF
-3514 LGQAI
+3514 QGQKVE
-3519 DIQVYDM
+3519 IQVYDM
-3526 VGHCIKREQKSGRDI
+3526 VGRCIKREHQKGRNI
-3541 HIDGFHVAGIY
+3541 SIDGFHIAGLY
-3552 TIQITDENGKQY
+3552 TIKITDESGKQY

>member
-1 MKKRLLVLLV
+1 MKKKLLVLLIAV
-11 AAMAVVVN
+11 AAIIVN
-19 LEAQVI
+19 LGAQTI
-25 VLSESFEKGIPARW
+25 VLSESFEKGIPAGW
-39 TQECVQGNQTWVTEV
+39 TQESVFGDQKWVTEPLV
-54 VVPGG
+54 SGE

-66 AASGLGR
+66 AVSGLGR

-293 NLPYHENFDISQSSV
+293 NLPYYENFDISQSSV

-375 VEDIS
+375 VDDIN

-385 FWGSLGNY
+385 FWGSLGNF

-563 KTLPMKFGFETAEGT
+563 KTLPMKFGFETSEGT
-578 TTIGTSSTKYP
+578 ITIGTSSTKYP

-604 QTTKRYVNS
+604 QTTKKYVNS

-717 SSSYMRSYPVLDD
+717 SSSYMKSYPVLDD

-774 GKKENDL
+774 GKTENDL

-822 ACGENENSYWSR
+822 VCGENENSYWSR
-834 PIEFTLGTPE
+834 PVEFTLGTPE

-856 YGAGVGAMA
+856 YGSGAGTMA
-865 AGWNMASVDNYPQL
+865 AGWNVASTDAYPQL
-879 STSAKYSSI
+879 NTKAKYN
-888 GSKTNYAGV
+888 NYAGV
-897 HFKSAGPG
+897 YFKSAGPG

-922 VKVSFWAKKGDNI
+922 VKVSFWAKKGDNVS
-935 AGSDTLRIGVA
+935 GNDSLRIGVTDQA
-946 NQTDTNAVITWLDT
+946 DTNAVITWLDT
-960 IAIPQTSRFDKYYS
+960 IAIPKTDRFDPYYS
-974 VNPQWSASMG
+974 VNPQWTAAMG
-984 KYFVFQQYCYN
+984 KRFVFQQYCYN
-995 GVTTRYVYVDDITF
+995 GVTTRYIYMDNIAF
-1009 ESLTNITPFGF
+1009 ESITDIAPFGF
-1020 KTEDAGNNSVTISW
+1020 KTNDAADNSVTISW

-1039 NGWKIWVTTDEID
+1039 NGWKLWVTTEEID
-1052 TDNLDKVDASKIV
+1052 TENLDKVDASKIV
-1065 IRDSTITNN
+1065 IQDSTITSN
-1074 PFTING
+1074 PFTITG
-1080 LKPQTG
+1080 LKAQTG
-1086 YYVYLKAI
+1086 YYVYLRALNGT
-1094 DGEEWSEVYNA
+1094 DWSESYNA
-1105 WTQCIKLVPNSSAS
+1105 WTQCIKLVPNSGNS
-1119 RQGFEGYL
+1119 RMDFEGYL
-1127 TASTTAITSYDK
+1127 PTTADISSYAK

-1151 DEYKPKPSYVPFIHV
+1151 DEAKTSPSYVPFICTHKK
-1166 GKTTTAVPS
+1166 GTTVPGN
-1175 KDSYSYSGYAG
+1175 YAYAG
-1186 ASLYAQASAGG
+1186 LASAKLYANSSAGG
-1197 PSWFTTPEIDAKD
+1197 PAWFATPEVNAKN
-1210 MKNVTVSFWARGG
+1210 MANVTVSFYAKCG
-1223 DSKTLAMYVGVMTDP
+1223 DSSLKELLVGVMKDP
-1238 DDWSTFKSLHE
+1238 DDWGTFTPLYT
-1249 YQAPDRNTWCQ
+1249 YQPTDKLRWYQ
-1260 VECNLGACGYKEG
+1260 VECNFGTCGYKEG
-1273 MGNHIVFSTSA
+1273 MGTYIAFSTPA
-1284 ALTYTTSYYIDDIE
+1284 ALVSPEASSYQIDEIE

-1308 PTISRLTDNSAR
+1308 PALSRLTDNSVR
-1320 LMYSSANIDVRMLLS
+1320 LMYASQAMDVRLILT
-1335 KEMPIEADSLNS
+1335 KGLAIYADSLNS
-1347 DTEGAAYLTKI
+1347 ETLGTTY
-1358 LANSAMLKD
+1358 LANLLQSDAVVRDTIIRNNMGMLLNNLEGD
-1367 TTILSNRVFALK
+1367 TPYYLAL
-1379 DLESTTQYYVAVQ
+1379 Q
-1392 TLCEE
+1392 TLCADENA
-1397 DQSLWNVTSFQT
+1397 LWNVTSFQT
-1409 LCAPQTAAEMGTI
+1409 LCTPLTAGEMGVI
-1422 TFEEGFDLETSG
+1422 TFEEGFSPDASA
-1434 ASSDPHVMPCW
+1434 ASSEPHVVPCW
-1445 TVGKKGI
+1445 TVGKKGVRN
-1452 KDYLYIPY
+1452 YLYVPY
-1460 VGKGKAAPAGEAFLR
+1460 VGTGASAPDGKAFLR
-1475 FRTKSDAASNGA
+1475 FRTGDVAAENGG

-1496 DSIKRL
+1496 DSITRL
-1502 QISFLGRASK
+1502 QISFLGRATASYDFTK
-1512 THTFSAIDNI
+1512 AITTPSA
-1522 EPLGNYAGSIIVG
+1522 LGDCAGSIIVG
-1535 VVTDPADIGT
+1535 VVTDPSDIGT
-1545 FSAIDTI
+1545 FVAVDTVK
-1552 TYTDNAV
+1552 YGDNAI
-1559 HKSIV
+1559 HHAIV
-1564 RFNKYEGFQH
+1564 RFNKYRGDANGTF
-1574 EYGKHVAFLS
+1574 GKHVGFLS
-1584 EFNQDN
+1584 EFNQNN
-1590 YFFIDNIKFDTITG
+1590 YFLVDNIQFDTITT
-1604 CGTPISL
+1604 CEEPLSL
-1611 KLSNITNN
+1611 NVHSVTDN
-1619 SALASWKGI
+1619 SATASWKGI
-1628 NDTYR
+1628 NTIYR
-1633 VMVTTS
+1633 VMVTTR
-1639 ELQDKFLETN
+1639 ELTSSLWETN
-1649 RDYVINDTINGT
+1649 QNFVLNDTVQGLS
-1661 THTLTGLNGNIT
+1661 HTLTRLAGNTT
-1673 YYLYV
+1673 YYVYV
-1678 KSLCDGGEGE
+1678 KALCDDANGE
-1688 WCLEGAVFTTEC
+1688 WCLEGTAFTTEC

-1728 FYNGNEDEAASYPCI
+1728 FYNGKEDEAASYPCI

-1789 FKLRTASAVASPN
+1789 FKLKTASAVASPN

-1868 DNFKVEKTPT
+1868 DDFKVEKTPT

-1908 DAMIISADY
+1908 DVMIISADY

-2086 PFAELGIGLIDA
+2086 PFAELEIGLIDA

-2264 PADVKVATSDT
+2264 PADVKVATSDI

-2311 NYDATSTSKASGA
+2311 NYDATSTSNASGA

-2352 LKADYDTIQVNFY
+2352 LNADYDTIQVNFY

-2421 LTDDGWEKF
+2421 LTDNGWEKF

-2564 FEDEEKHVLL
+2564 FENKDEHVLL
-2574 PKAYSDYQPQCWV
+2574 PKAYDGYYQPQCWV

-2593 KAVGKEDG
+2593 KAVGIVDN
-2601 SPYYHVPRL
+2601 SPYNHVPRL
-2610 VKSSGSTWYS
+2610 VESSGTSWYS
-2620 HNTLSSSLKD
+2620 HNTLSSNQKD
-2630 IWALRFYGQGAKE
+2630 VWALRFEGNGAKE
-2643 LTSSNYM
+2643 LTSSNYA

-2704 PNDLSTFAALDTCTY
+2704 PNDLSTFVALDTCTY
-2719 SRDLTGA
+2719 SRNLTGA

-2767 EYEQFSVTTTL
+2767 EYEQFSVKTTL
-2778 YIDDIVLEHVNNCPM
+2778 YIDDIALEHVNNCPM

-2845 SIVVTGLDT
+2845 SIAVTGLDT

-2869 MVSMAAAEQ
+2869 MVSIAAAEQ

-2886 FDEMFI
+2886 FDEMFV

-2913 GETMNDRITSGSY
+2913 GATMNNRITSGSY

-3133 VFTKVAIATAE
+3133 VFTKVALATAE
-3144 TNRDVIDTLYTLTA
+3144 TNRNVIDTLYTLTA

-3229 TSYEFNG
+3229 TSFEFNG
-3236 KQYNK
+3236 ISYNQ

-3263 LTVNPPITA
+3263 LI
-3272 QVNAYTCIGHPYY
+3272 VNAPTKVEVDAHGCAGHPYY
-3285 FTPRYPS
+3285 FTPRYPA
-3292 LTLSGTY
+3292 LTIAGTY
-3299 MDTVKTAEGCDSIVT
+3299 MDTVKTVWGCDSIVT
-3314 LTLTVAE
+3314 L
-3321 SININVYD
+3321 
-3329 TVCDG
+3329 
-3334 QSLRFEGQDYT
+3334 
-3345 EAGTYPVHLE
+3345 
-3355 SVFGCDSIRTL
+3355 
-3366 YLEIAPVY
+3366 
-3374 SDTINASICPGRSYT
+3374 
-3389 EHGFDVS
+3389 
-3396 EPGLYSVTETSRFGC
+3396 
-3411 DSVIWLNLSLY
+3411 NLSFY
-3422 DTDTIRVDTLIQLSD
+3422 DSDTIRVDTLIKQSD

-3451 STEPGTYVD
+3451 STEPGTYID
-3460 TIFVKGKDAQ
+3460 TISVKGTDVQ
-3470 CDYIL
+3470 CDYVL
-3475 IHRLTVDGGQ
+3475 IHTLTIEAGQ
-3485 GLRNVIFGSVS
+3485 GISNVNGET
-3496 LRPSLINAGESV
+3496 LTLHPNLIGIGETV
-3508 TATGDF
+3508 TAAGNF
-3514 LGQAI
+3514 QGQKVE
-3519 DIQVYDM
+3519 IQVYDM
-3526 VGHCIKREQKSGRDI
+3526 VGRCIKREHQKGRNI
-3541 HIDGFHVAGIY
+3541 SIDGFHIAGLY
-3552 TIQITDENGKQY
+3552 TIKITDESGKQY

>member
-1 MKKRLLVLLV
+1 MKKKLLVLLIAV
-11 AAMAVVVN
+11 AAIIVN
-19 LEAQVI
+19 LGAQTI
-25 VLSESFEKGIPARW
+25 VLSESFEKGIPAGW
-39 TQECVQGNQTWVTEV
+39 TQESVFGDQKWVTEPLV
-54 VVPGG
+54 SGE

-66 AASGLGR
+66 AVSGLGR

-155 VGKTYQVCFEG
+155 VGKTYQICFEG

-293 NLPYHENFDISQSSV
+293 NLPYYEDFDISPSSV

-375 VEDIS
+375 VDDIS

-385 FWGSLGNY
+385 FWGSLGNF

-472 VPNVSGI
+472 VPTISGI

-563 KTLPMKFGFETAEGT
+563 KTLPMKFGFETSEGT
-578 TTIGTSSTKYP
+578 ITIGTSSTKYP

-604 QTTKRYVNS
+604 QTTKKYVNS

-717 SSSYMRSYPVLDD
+717 SSSYMKSYPVLDD

-774 GKKENDL
+774 GKTENDL

-801 EFTIPTGKLH
+801 EFTIPAGKLH

-822 ACGENENSYWSR
+822 VCGENENSYWSR
-834 PIEFTLGTPE
+834 PVEFTLGTPE

-856 YGAGVGAMA
+856 YGSGAGTMA
-865 AGWNMASVDNYPQL
+865 AGWNVASTDAYPQL
-879 STSAKYSSI
+879 NTKAKYN
-888 GSKTNYAGV
+888 NYAGV
-897 HFKSAGPG
+897 YFKSAGPG

-1065 IRDSTITNN
+1065 IKDSTITNN

-1238 DDWSTFKSLHE
+1238 DDWSTFKSLYE

-1273 MGNHIVFSTSA
+1273 MGNYIVFSTSA

-1308 PTISRLTDNSAR
+1308 PALSRLTDNSVR
-1320 LMYSSANIDVRMLLS
+1320 LMYASQAMDVRLILT
-1335 KEMPIEADSLNS
+1335 KGLAIYADSLNS
-1347 DTEGAAYLTKI
+1347 ETLGTTY
-1358 LANSAMLKD
+1358 LANLLQSDAVVRDTIIRNNMGMLLNNLEGD
-1367 TTILSNRVFALK
+1367 TPYYLAL
-1379 DLESTTQYYVAVQ
+1379 Q
-1392 TLCEE
+1392 TLCADE
-1397 DQSLWNVTSFQT
+1397 SALWNVTSFQT
-1409 LCAPQTAAEMGTI
+1409 LCTPLTAGEMGVI
-1422 TFEEGFDLETSG
+1422 TFEEGFSPDASA
-1434 ASSDPHVMPCW
+1434 ASSEPHVVPCW
-1445 TVGKKGI
+1445 TVGKKGVRN
-1452 KDYLYIPY
+1452 YLYVPY
-1460 VGKGKAAPAGEAFLR
+1460 VGTGASAPDGKAFLR
-1475 FRTKSDAASNGA
+1475 FRTGDVAAENGG

-1496 DSIKRL
+1496 DSITRL
-1502 QISFLGRASK
+1502 QISFLGRATASYDFTK
-1512 THTFSAIDNI
+1512 AITTPSA
-1522 EPLGNYAGSIIVG
+1522 LGDCAGSIIVG
-1535 VVTDPADIGT
+1535 VVTDPSDIGT
-1545 FSAIDTI
+1545 FVAVDTVK
-1552 TYTDNAV
+1552 YGDNAI
-1559 HKSIV
+1559 HHAIV
-1564 RFNKYEGFQH
+1564 RFNKYRGDANGTF
-1574 EYGKHVAFLS
+1574 GKHVGFLS
-1584 EFNQDN
+1584 EFNQNN
-1590 YFFIDNIKFDTITG
+1590 YFLVDNIQFDTITT
-1604 CGTPISL
+1604 CEEPLSL
-1611 KLSNITNN
+1611 NVHSVTDN
-1619 SALASWKGI
+1619 SATASWKGI
-1628 NDTYR
+1628 NTIYR
-1633 VMVTTS
+1633 VMVTTRKLTS
-1639 ELQDKFLETN
+1639 SLWETN
-1649 RDYVINDTINGT
+1649 QNFVLNDTVQGLS
-1661 THTLTGLNGNIT
+1661 HTLTRLAGNTT
-1673 YYLYV
+1673 YYVYV
-1678 KSLCDGGEGE
+1678 KALCDDANGE
-1688 WCLEGAVFTTEC
+1688 WCLEGTAFTTEC

-1728 FYNGNEDEAASYPCI
+1728 FYNGKEDEAASYPCI

-1789 FKLRTASAVASPN
+1789 FKLKTASAVASPN

-1844 EDCSGENVCI
+1844 EDCSGENVYI
-1854 VLSEFYKNTTDVYM
+1854 VLSELYKNTTDVYM
-1868 DNFKVEKTPT
+1868 DDFKVEKTPT

-2086 PFAELGIGLIDA
+2086 PFAELEIGLIDA

-2244 VQVADVD
+2244 VQVADAD

-2281 KTTRMVVPQ
+2281 KTTRLVVPQ

-2467 TKLRATNLTGHS
+2467 TKLRASNLTGHS

-2535 QDCDLVNEWSMAQSF
+2535 QDCDLTDAWSMAQSF

-2610 VKSSGSTWYS
+2610 VKSSGTSWYS
-2620 HNTLSSSLKD
+2620 HNTLSSNQKD
-2630 IWALRFYGQGAKE
+2630 VWALRFEGNGAKE
-2643 LTSSNYM
+2643 LTSSNYA

-2704 PNDLSTFAALDTCTY
+2704 PNDLSTFVALDTCTY

-2732 EYMAQRFEVPL
+2732 EFMAQRFEIPL

-2913 GETMNDRITSGSY
+2913 GKTMNDRITSGSY

-2931 RTFPAEV
+2931 RTFPAEI

-2953 YGETGQQVTKK
+2953 YGETGQPVTKK

-3133 VFTKVAIATAE
+3133 VFTKVALATAE
-3144 TNRDVIDTLYTLTA
+3144 TNRNVIDTLYTLTA

-3229 TSYEFNG
+3229 TSFEFNG
-3236 KQYNK
+3236 TSYNQ

-3263 LTVNPPITA
+3263 LI
-3272 QVNAYTCIGHPYY
+3272 VNAPTKVEVDAHGCAGHPYY
-3285 FTPRYPS
+3285 FTPRYPA
-3292 LTLSGTY
+3292 LTIAGTY
-3299 MDTVKTAEGCDSIVT
+3299 MDTVKTVWGCDSIVT
-3314 LTLTVAE
+3314 L
-3321 SININVYD
+3321 
-3329 TVCDG
+3329 
-3334 QSLRFEGQDYT
+3334 
-3345 EAGTYPVHLE
+3345 
-3355 SVFGCDSIRTL
+3355 
-3366 YLEIAPVY
+3366 
-3374 SDTINASICPGRSYT
+3374 
-3389 EHGFDVS
+3389 
-3396 EPGLYSVTETSRFGC
+3396 
-3411 DSVIWLNLSLY
+3411 NLSFY
-3422 DTDTIRVDTLIQLSD
+3422 DSDTIRVDTLIKQSD

-3451 STEPGTYVD
+3451 STEPGTYID
-3460 TIFVKGKDAQ
+3460 TISVKGTDVQ
-3470 CDYIL
+3470 CDYVL
-3475 IHRLTVDGGQ
+3475 IHTLTIEAGQ
-3485 GLRNVIFGSVS
+3485 GISNVNGET
-3496 LRPSLINAGESV
+3496 LTLHPNLIGIGETV
-3508 TATGDF
+3508 TAAGNF
-3514 LGQAI
+3514 QGQKVE
-3519 DIQVYDM
+3519 IQVYDM
-3526 VGHCIKREQKSGRDI
+3526 VGRCIKREHQKGRNI
-3541 HIDGFHVAGIY
+3541 SIDGFHIAGLY
-3552 TIQITDENGKQY
+3552 TIKITDESGKQY

>member
-1 MKKRLLVLLV
+1 MKKKLLVLLIAV
-11 AAMAVVVN
+11 AAIIVN
-19 LEAQVI
+19 LGAQTI
-25 VLSESFEKGIPARW
+25 VLSESFEKGIPAGW
-39 TQECVQGNQTWVTEV
+39 TQESVFGDQKWVTEPLV
-54 VVPGG
+54 SGE

-66 AASGLGR
+66 AVSGLGR

-293 NLPYHENFDISQSSV
+293 NLPYYEDFDISKSSV

-361 AAKNYAYAATPMMD
+361 AAKNYAYAATPMID
-375 VEDIS
+375 VDDIS

-385 FWGSLGNY
+385 FWGSLGNF

-413 ITTFVAVDTVKMW
+413 ITTFVAVDTVKLW
-426 RYATYENVLV
+426 RYATYENVIVDL
-436 SLASY
+436 SSY
-441 TGEGRYVAFVSQFDE
+441 QGNGRYVAFVSQFDE

-465 TIEERPA
+465 TIETTPA
-472 VPNVSGI
+472 IPTVTDI
-479 QVAPLAT
+479 QVVPLAT
-486 GAELTWDNV
+486 GADMTWKNV
-495 ASAYNVLISTENAD
+495 ASTYNVLISTENAD
-509 DASTIAA
+509 DAITIASD
-516 AKRVVE
+516 KRVVE
-522 AKVSTSAY
+522 GKVSSAAY
-530 KATGLTEGTQYYAY
+530 TATGLTEGTQYYAY
-544 VQAEGGEWSAAK
+544 VQAEGGAWSAAK
-556 PFATSYK
+556 PFTTSYK

-578 TTIGTSSTKYP
+578 RTIGTSTTKYP
-589 KYVGVYSTASNYPTF
+589 KYVGVYSTASDYPKFETS
-604 QTTKRYVNS
+604 KSKANS
-613 GSQALNYS
+613 GVQALTYS
-621 LELGR
+621 LEVGR
-626 DAWIA
+626 DAWIT
-631 FPVQDSVV
+631 FPVQDSAI
-639 QGLEMEFYMRVYSS
+639 QNLEMEFYLRASSS
-653 SYKNTEVTVGVMTD
+653 SYKNTEVTVGVMTN
-667 PADLTTFVAVASFA
+667 PQDLTTFVAVASFA

-801 EFTIPTGKLH
+801 EFTIPAGKLH

-879 STSAKYSSI
+879 STSAKYSST

-905 RAGRLFAPA
+905 RAGRLFAPT

-960 IAIPQTSRFDKYYS
+960 IAIPQTGRFDKYYS

-1065 IRDSTITNN
+1065 IKDSTITNN

-1151 DEYKPKPSYVPFIHV
+1151 DEYKPKPSYVPFIYV

-1238 DDWSTFKSLHE
+1238 DDWSTFKSLYE

-1273 MGNHIVFSTSA
+1273 MGNYIVFSTSA
-1284 ALTYTTSYYIDDIE
+1284 SLTYTTSYYIDDIE

-1358 LANSAMLKD
+1358 LANPAMLKD

-1397 DQSLWNVTSFQT
+1397 DRSLWNVTSFQT

-1422 TFEEGFDLETSG
+1422 TFEEGFDPQKSG

-1460 VGKGKAAPAGEAFLR
+1460 VGKGEAAPAGEAFLR
-1475 FRTKSDAASNGA
+1475 FRTQADAAKNGA

-1590 YFFIDNIKFDTITG
+1590 YFFIDNIKFDTITD

-1789 FKLRTASAVASPN
+1789 FKLKTASAVASPN

-1868 DNFKVEKTPT
+1868 DDFKVEKTPT

-1908 DAMIISADY
+1908 DVMIISADY

-1931 VKGLKHSTEYN
+1931 VKGLKRSTEYN

-1965 TLYCI
+1965 TLYYI

-2086 PFAELGIGLIDA
+2086 PFAELEIGLIDA

-2264 PADVKVATSDT
+2264 PADVKVATSDI

-2311 NYDATSTSKASGA
+2311 NYDATSTSNASGA

-2337 STYGTHLGAYVAMPI
+2337 NTYGTHLGAYAAMPI

-2421 LTDDGWEKF
+2421 FTDNGWEKF

-2453 IDDITFSERTCLKP
+2453 IDDITFSKRTCLKP
-2467 TKLRATNLTGHS
+2467 TKLRATDLTGHS

-2564 FEDEEKHVLL
+2564 FENKDEHVLL
-2574 PKAYSDYQPQCWV
+2574 PKAYDGYYQPQCWV

-2593 KAVGKEDG
+2593 KAVGIVDN
-2601 SPYYHVPRL
+2601 SPYNHVPRL
-2610 VKSSGSTWYS
+2610 VESSGTSWYS
-2620 HNTLSSSLKD
+2620 HNTLSSNQKD
-2630 IWALRFYGQGAKE
+2630 VWALRFEGNGAKE
-2643 LTSSNYM
+2643 LTSSNYA

-2704 PNDLSTFAALDTCTY
+2704 PNDLSTFVALDTCTY
-2719 SRDLTGA
+2719 SRNLTGA

-2767 EYEQFSVTTTL
+2767 EYEQFSVKTIL

-2831 TDAFIIQNEVVNTN
+2831 MDAFIIQNEVVNTN

-2913 GETMNDRITSGSY
+2913 GKTMNDRITSGSY

-3062 IDLTQYKGKT
+3062 IDLTQYNGKT

-3133 VFTKVAIATAE
+3133 VFTKVALATAE
-3144 TNRDVIDTLYTLTA
+3144 TNRNVIDTLYTLTA

-3229 TSYEFNG
+3229 TSFEFNG
-3236 KQYNK
+3236 ISYNQ

-3263 LTVNPPITA
+3263 LI
-3272 QVNAYTCIGHPYY
+3272 VNAPTKVEVDAHGCAGHPYY
-3285 FTPRYPS
+3285 FTPRYPA
-3292 LTLSGTY
+3292 LTIAGTY
-3299 MDTVKTAEGCDSIVT
+3299 MDTVKTVWGCDSIVT
-3314 LTLTVAE
+3314 L
-3321 SININVYD
+3321 
-3329 TVCDG
+3329 
-3334 QSLRFEGQDYT
+3334 
-3345 EAGTYPVHLE
+3345 
-3355 SVFGCDSIRTL
+3355 
-3366 YLEIAPVY
+3366 
-3374 SDTINASICPGRSYT
+3374 
-3389 EHGFDVS
+3389 
-3396 EPGLYSVTETSRFGC
+3396 
-3411 DSVIWLNLSLY
+3411 NLSFY
-3422 DTDTIRVDTLIQLSD
+3422 DSDTIRVDTLIKQSD

-3451 STEPGTYVD
+3451 STEPGTYID
-3460 TIFVKGKDAQ
+3460 TISVKGTDVQ
-3470 CDYIL
+3470 CDYVL
-3475 IHRLTVDGGQ
+3475 IHTLTIEAGQ
-3485 GLRNVIFGSVS
+3485 GISNVNGET
-3496 LRPSLINAGESV
+3496 LTLHPNLIGIGETV
-3508 TATGDF
+3508 TAAGNF
-3514 LGQAI
+3514 QGQKVE
-3519 DIQVYDM
+3519 IQVYDM
-3526 VGHCIKREQKSGRDI
+3526 VGRCIKREHQKGRNI
-3541 HIDGFHVAGIY
+3541 SIDGFHIAGLY
-3552 TIQITDENGKQY
+3552 TIKITDESGKQY